1 MWILTNR
8 YGIGLVNGQNARIIA
23 FCFLTLILSAMPI
36 TALTDAFAPI
46 NQQLFPIKD
55 TQKRWLAPVHGAVSS
70 LWLASL
76 VDEPL
81 WKVADRLKVVVTR
94 DQNQLNQ
101 IETELAFCGVDA
113 YVFPDW
119 ETLTYDELSPHQD
132 IVSERINLL
141 TDMPTSGVLL
151 ISVQT
156 LMQRVAPPS
165 WVIGQHFDLSV
176 GDTFDINT
184 QRELLA
190 KAGYRAVE
198 NVFEPGEFAVRGS
211 IIDIFAMGQPFPL
224 RLDLF
229 DDEIETIRFFHPQT
243 QRTLTEDDLKALIA
257 NNDQSMGQESLSLLH
272 KLPDISKPITQFQIL
287 PAKEFPLEE
296 GREIFRTNFAEMFP
310 NASSRKLELH
320 KDVMAGIASS
330 GLEYYQPLFFDLKD
344 WEAESTLFSYLPSD
358 ALFITDELISEK
370 QADYWSQIQ
379 RRYEERRHDLDK
391 PIVAPEWLYLLSNA
405 LNEQLNRYPRV
416 ILSARD
422 ELATMTD
429 VAAIDVAATDSE
441 DMSLE
446 QQSQLQLQTTSN
458 KQQGLVTLSALV
470 PPQLSVNHQK
480 AEPLAELLAFLELQ
494 AQTGT
499 PVLIVAETAGRREI
513 LIELFKGKIDIK
525 AYSSFEDFLATDH
538 AHKAAQHNTL
548 PHVGLT
554 VAPIERGIYV
564 PERLVMISE
573 TQLFGRQVLQ
583 TRRRRQSGVSEE
595 FLVKSVTEMTEGSP
609 IVHIEHGIGRYNGL
623 ITLDVGD
630 GEQEFIH
637 LKYADDASIYVPV
650 ANLQLISRYSGG
662 DPALAPLH
670 KIGSGKWDKAKQKAL
685 EQIHDVAAELLHMQ
699 ARREAKVGIH
709 FKIELSQYELF
720 ASQFAYEETPD
731 QANAIHAV
739 MHDMK
744 QNQPMDRL
752 ICGDVGFGKTEVA
765 MRAAFIAVSAGYQ
778 VAVLVPTTL
787 LAGQHE
793 DNFRDRFA
801 DWPVRIETLSRFGGK
816 KHQQTVLADLA
827 AGKVDIVIGTHKLL
841 QEDVKFANLGLMVV
855 DEEHRFGVRH
865 KERIKAIQ
873 TNVDS
878 LSMTATP
885 IPRTLNMALSGMRDM
900 SIIATPP
907 ARRLAIKTFVMQKTQ
922 ALMKEAILRELLRG
936 GQVYLL
942 HNDVAS
948 IERMA
953 ETIRE
958 LVPEARVGV
967 AHGQMQERQ
976 LEQIMQQFYHKKF
989 NVLVCTTIIETGIDV
1004 PNANTIII
1012 ERADK
1017 FGLAQLHQLRGR
1029 VGRSHHQAYCYLLVP
1044 SIKGLKGDAKRRL
1057 HAIERA
1063 NTLGAGFMLASED
1076 LEIRGAGEILGKQQS
1091 GNMQAIGFSLYMDM
1105 LERATKAIKAGK
1117 EPDLNTPL
1125 SLTSEI
1131 NLHSSALIPEEY
1143 LHDVHQR
1150 LLFYKR
1156 ISNADDKEA
1165 LTDIRTEMI
1174 DRFGTLPDQTKQLF
1188 AIHGLRLQAE
1198 PLKINKID
1206 ANSNSMT
1213 LEFAPDTPVDAL
1225 AIIKLIQSDGQ
1236 RYRMNGASGI
1246 RYSDADKLQ
1255 TAQQR
1260 VTVIQE
1266 LLRYF
1271 NEHMVFEST

>member
-1 MWILTNR
+1 
-8 YGIGLVNGQNARIIA
+8 
-23 FCFLTLILSAMPI
+23 MPI

-55 TQKRWLAPVHGAVSS
+55 TQRRWLAPVHGAVSS

-76 VDEPL
+76 VKAPVWD
-81 WKVADRLKVVVTR
+81 VAERLKVVVTR

-101 IETELAFCGVDA
+101 VETELAFCGIDA

-132 IVSERINLL
+132 IISERINLL
-141 TDMPTSGVLL
+141 TDMPSSGVML
-151 ISVQT
+151 ISIQA
-156 LMQRVAPPS
+156 LMHRVAPPS
-165 WVIGQHFDLSV
+165 WLIGQHFDLSV
-176 GDTFDINT
+176 GDRFDITT

-243 QRTLTEDDLKALIA
+243 QRTLTEDDLKSILSG
-257 NNDQSMGQESLSLLH
+257 NDSSMGQESISLLH
-272 KLPDISKPITQFQIL
+272 KLPDISKPIEQFQIL

-296 GREIFRTNFAEMFP
+296 GRETFRMNFAAMFP
-310 NASSRKLELH
+310 NASSRKFELH

-330 GLEYYQPLFFDLKD
+330 GLEYYQPLFFDLAD
-344 WEAESTLFSYLPSD
+344 WAQQSSLFAYLPSD
-358 ALFITDELISEK
+358 TLFITDELIGER
-370 QADYWSQIQ
+370 QVDYWSQIQ
-379 RRYEERRHDLDK
+379 RRYEERRHDIDK
-391 PIVAPEWLYLLSNA
+391 PIVAPELLYLLSNT
-405 LNEQLNRYPRV
+405 LNEQLNNYPRV
-416 ILSARD
+416 ILSART
-422 ELATMTD
+422 ELATMSD
-429 VAAIDVAATDSE
+429 VAAIDD
-441 DMSLE
+441 DR
-446 QQSQLQLQTTSN
+446 SQLDSN
-458 KQQGLVTLSALV
+458 VHKQKGLVTLSAEE
-470 PPQLSVNHQK
+470 PPQLAVNHQK
-480 AEPLAELLAFLELQ
+480 SEPLAALLDFLSLQ
-494 AQTGT
+494 GQTNT

-513 LIELFKGKIDIK
+513 LIELFKGKIDIT
-525 AYSSFEDFLATDH
+525 AYASFKEFLA
-538 AHKAAQHNTL
+538 APKIAAISNNNGSSAR
-548 PHVGLT
+548 PKVGLT
-554 VAPIERGIYV
+554 VAPIERGVYV

-595 FLVKSVTEMTEGSP
+595 FLVKSVTEMTQGSP

-637 LKYADDASIYVPV
+637 LKYAEEASIYVPV
-650 ANLQLISRYSGG
+650 ANLQMISRYSGG

-670 KIGSGKWDKAKQKAL
+670 KIGSGKWDRAKQKAL
-685 EQIHDVAAELLHMQ
+685 EQIHDVAAELLNMQ

-709 FKIELSQYELF
+709 FKIDSSQYELF
-720 ASQFAYEETPD
+720 SSQFEFEETPD
-731 QANAIHAV
+731 QANAIYAV
-739 MHDMK
+739 MDDMK

-793 DNFRDRFA
+793 DNFRNRFA
-801 DWPVRIETLSRFGGK
+801 DWPIRVETLSRFGGK
-816 KHQQTVLADLA
+816 KHQQTVLTDLA

-841 QEDVKFANLGLMVV
+841 QPDVKFSNLGLMIV

-873 TNVDS
+873 TDVDS
-878 LSMTATP
+878 MSMTATP

-907 ARRLAIKTFVMQKTQ
+907 ARRLSIKTFVMAKSD

-967 AHGQMQERQ
+967 AHGQMPENQ

-989 NVLVCTTIIETGIDV
+989 NVLICSTIIETGIDV

-1105 LERATKAIKAGK
+1105 LERATKAIKAGR

-1156 ISNADDKEA
+1156 ISNADDKDS
-1165 LTDIRTEMI
+1165 LIDIRTEMI

-1188 AIHGLRLQAE
+1188 AVHGLRIQAE
-1198 PLKINKID
+1198 PLLINKID
-1206 ANSNSMT
+1206 ASTNSVT

-1225 AIIKLIQSDGQ
+1225 AIIKLIQSDAK

-1246 RYSDADKLQ
+1246 RYSDADKLA

-1260 VTVIQE
+1260 VTMVQE
-1266 LLRYF
+1266 LLAYF
-1271 NEHMVFEST
+1271 NNHIVVEPA

>member
-1 MWILTNR
+1 
-8 YGIGLVNGQNARIIA
+8 
-23 FCFLTLILSAMPI
+23 MPI
-36 TALTDAFAPI
+36 TALTDAFDPI
-46 NQQLFPIKD
+46 NQQLFPIQN
-55 TQKRWLAPVHGAVSS
+55 TERRWLAPVHGAVSS

-76 VDEPL
+76 VQASIWEI
-81 WKVADRLKVVVTR
+81 ADRLKVVVTR

-151 ISVQT
+151 ISVQA
-156 LMQRVAPPS
+156 LMHRVAPPS
-165 WVIGQHFDLSV
+165 WLIGQHFDLSV
-176 GDTFDINT
+176 GDRFDINT

-229 DDEIETIRFFHPQT
+229 DDEIETIRFFNPQT
-243 QRTLTEDDLKALIA
+243 QRTLTPDDLNAMMTG
-257 NNDQSMGQESLSLLH
+257 NDSSMAKESLSLLH
-272 KLPDISKPITQFQIL
+272 KLPDISKPIKQFQIL
-287 PAKEFPLEE
+287 PAKEFPLDE
-296 GREIFRTNFAEMFP
+296 GRETFRTNFAAMFP
-310 NASSRKLELH
+310 NTSSRKFELH

-330 GLEYYQPLFFDLKD
+330 GLEYYQPLFFDAKD
-344 WEAESTLFSYLPSD
+344 WDAESSLFAYLPSD
-358 ALFITDELISEK
+358 ALFITDELIHEK

-379 RRYEERRHDLDK
+379 RRYEERRHDIDK
-391 PIVAPEWLYLLSNA
+391 PIVAPELLYLLSNA
-405 LNEQLNRYPRV
+405 FNEHLNHYPRV

-422 ELATMTD
+422 GLVTMNEGATNKDKDKENELPESVVST
-429 VAAIDVAATDSE
+429 
-441 DMSLE
+441 
-446 QQSQLQLQTTSN
+446 Q
-458 KQQGLVTLSALV
+458 KQGLVTLSAQE
-470 PPQLSVNHQK
+470 PPQLAVNHQK
-480 AEPLAELLAFLELQ
+480 AEPLTELLDFLSIQ
-494 AQTGT
+494 AQTST
-499 PVLIVAETAGRREI
+499 PVLVVAETAGRREI
-513 LIELFKGKIDIK
+513 LIELFKGKIDVK
-525 AYSSFEDFLATDH
+525 AYDSFEDFLAADKTKRVADSY
-538 AHKAAQHNTL
+538 L
-548 PHVGLT
+548 PQVGLT
-554 VAPIERGIYV
+554 VAPIERGVYV
-564 PERLVMISE
+564 PERLVLISE

-583 TRRRRQSGVSEE
+583 TRRHRQSGVSEE
-595 FLVKSVTEMTEGSP
+595 FLVKSVTEITEGSP
-609 IVHIEHGIGRYNGL
+609 VVHIEHGIGRYNGL

-650 ANLQLISRYSGG
+650 ANLQMINRYSGG

-685 EQIHDVAAELLHMQ
+685 EQIHDVAAELLNMQ

-709 FKIELSQYELF
+709 FKIDSSQYELF
-720 ASQFAYEETPD
+720 ASQFAFEETPD

-739 MHDMK
+739 MEDMR

-816 KHQQTVLADLA
+816 KHQDTVLADLA

-841 QEDVKFANLGLMVV
+841 QPDVKFSNLGLMIV

-873 TNVDS
+873 TDVDS
-878 LSMTATP
+878 MSMTATP

-907 ARRLAIKTFVMQKTQ
+907 ARRLAIKTFVMQKTE
-922 ALMKEAILRELLRG
+922 ALLKEAILRELLRG

-976 LEQIMQQFYHKKF
+976 LEQVMQQFYHKKF
-989 NVLVCTTIIETGIDV
+989 NVLICSTIIETGIDV

-1117 EPDLNTPL
+1117 EPDLSTPL

-1156 ISNADDKEA
+1156 ISNADDKA
-1165 LTDIRTEMI
+1165 SLTDIRTEMI

-1188 AIHGLRLQAE
+1188 AVHGLRLQAE

-1206 ANSNSMT
+1206 ASSSSMT
-1213 LEFAPDTPVDAL
+1213 LEFAPDTPVEAL
-1225 AIIKLIQSDGQ
+1225 AIIKLIQTDGQ

-1246 RYSDADKLQ
+1246 RYQDADKLA
-1255 TAQQR
+1255 TPQQR
-1260 VTVIQE
+1260 VTVTQE

-1271 NEHMVFEST
+1271 SEHMVDESS

>member
-1 MWILTNR
+1 
-8 YGIGLVNGQNARIIA
+8 
-23 FCFLTLILSAMPI
+23 MPI

-46 NQQLFPIKD
+46 NQQLFPID
-55 TQKRWLAPVHGAVSS
+55 NAQRRWLTPVHGAVSS

-76 VDEPL
+76 IQSPFWD
-81 WKVADRLKVVVTR
+81 VAERLKVVVTR

-151 ISVQT
+151 ISIQA
-156 LMQRVAPPS
+156 LMHRVAPPS
-165 WVIGQHFDLSV
+165 WLIGQHFDLSV
-176 GDTFDINT
+176 GDQFDINT

-243 QRTLTEDDLKALIA
+243 QRTLTEDDLKAMLSG
-257 NNDQSMGQESLSLLH
+257 NDSSMGKESISLLH
-272 KLPDISKPITQFQIL
+272 KLPDISKPIQQFQIL

-296 GREIFRTNFAEMFP
+296 GRETFRMNFAAMFP
-310 NASSRKLELH
+310 NTSSRKFELY
-320 KDVMAGIASS
+320 KDVMAGISSS
-330 GLEYYQPLFFDLKD
+330 GVEYYQPLFFDLKD
-344 WEAESTLFSYLPSD
+344 WAQDSSLFAYLPSN
-358 ALFITDELISEK
+358 ALLITDELISEH
-370 QADYWSQIQ
+370 QVEYWSQIQ
-379 RRYEERRHDLDK
+379 RRYEERRHDIDK
-391 PIVAPEWLYLLSNA
+391 PIVAPELLYLLSNT
-405 LNEQLNRYPRV
+405 LNEHLNRYPRV
-416 ILSARD
+416 ILSARN
-422 ELATMTD
+422 ELVQMTD
-429 VAAIDVAATDSE
+429 VASIDNESSVSE
-441 DMSLE
+441 PPSAL
-446 QQSQLQLQTTSN
+446 TVN
-458 KQQGLVTLSALV
+458 KQQGLVTLNV
-470 PPQLSVNHQK
+470 QPPPQLAVNHQK
-480 AEPLAELLAFLELQ
+480 SEPLAELLAFLGLQ
-494 AQTGT
+494 AQAAT

-513 LIELFKGKIDIK
+513 LIELFKGKIDIT
-525 AYSSFEDFLATDH
+525 AYATFKEFLAAEH
-538 AHKAAQHNTL
+538 SIALNTNNQR

-554 VAPIERGIYV
+554 VAPIERGVYV
-564 PERLVMISE
+564 PERLVVISE

-595 FLVKSVTEMTEGSP
+595 FLVKSVTEMTQGSP

-630 GEQEFIH
+630 GDQEFIH
-637 LKYADDASIYVPV
+637 LKYADEASIYVPV
-650 ANLQLISRYSGG
+650 ANLQMISRYSGG

-670 KIGSGKWDKAKQKAL
+670 KIGSGKWDRAKQKAL
-685 EQIHDVAAELLHMQ
+685 EQIHDVAAELLNIQ

-709 FKIELSQYELF
+709 FKIDISQYELF
-720 ASQFAYEETPD
+720 ASQFAFEETPD

-739 MHDMK
+739 MEDMK

-816 KHQQTVLADLA
+816 KHQQTVLTDLA

-841 QEDVKFANLGLMVV
+841 QPDVKFSNLGLMIV

-873 TNVDS
+873 TDVDS
-878 LSMTATP
+878 MSMTATP

-907 ARRLAIKTFVMQKTQ
+907 ARRLAIKTFVMQKTD

-976 LEQIMQQFYHKKF
+976 LEQVMEQFYHKNF
-989 NVLVCTTIIETGIDV
+989 NVLICSTIIETGIDV

-1044 SIKGLKGDAKRRL
+1044 SLKGLKGDAKRRL

-1105 LERATKAIKAGK
+1105 LERATKAIKAGR

-1156 ISNADDKEA
+1156 ISNADDREA
-1165 LTDIRTEMI
+1165 LIDIRTEMI

-1188 AIHGLRLQAE
+1188 AVHGLRIQAE
-1198 PLKINKID
+1198 PLMINKID

-1225 AIIKLIQSDGQ
+1225 AIIKLIQTDGQ

-1246 RYSDADKLQ
+1246 RYSDSAKLA

-1260 VTVIQE
+1260 VTAVQE

-1271 NEHMVFEST
+1271 DNHKVVEPA

>member
-1 MWILTNR
+1 
-8 YGIGLVNGQNARIIA
+8 
-23 FCFLTLILSAMPI
+23 MPI

-46 NQQLFPIKD
+46 NQQLFPI
-55 TQKRWLAPVHGAVSS
+55 QNAQRRWLAPVHGAVSS

-76 VDEPL
+76 VQAPI
-81 WKVADRLKVVVTR
+81 WNVAERLKVVVTR

-113 YVFPDW
+113 HVFPDW

-151 ISVQT
+151 ISVQA
-156 LMQRVAPPS
+156 LMHRVAPPS
-165 WVIGQHFDLSV
+165 WLIGQHFDLSV
-176 GDTFDINT
+176 GDQFDINT
-184 QRELLA
+184 QRSLLA
-190 KAGYRAVE
+190 KAGYRAVD

-229 DDEIETIRFFHPQT
+229 DDEIETIRFFNPQT
-243 QRTLTEDDLKALIA
+243 QRTLTVDDLKVMMSG
-257 NNDQSMGQESLSLLH
+257 NDSSMGKESLSLLH
-272 KLPDISKPITQFQIL
+272 KLPDISKPIKQFQIL
-287 PAKEFPLEE
+287 PAKEFPLDE
-296 GREIFRTNFAEMFP
+296 GRETFRTNFAAMFP
-310 NASSRKLELH
+310 NSNSRKFELH

-344 WEAESTLFSYLPSD
+344 WTVESSLFAYLPSNT
-358 ALFITDELISEK
+358 LFITDELINEK

-379 RRYEERRHDLDK
+379 RRYEERRHDIDK
-391 PIVAPEWLYLLSNA
+391 PIVAPELLYLLSNT
-405 LNEQLNRYPRV
+405 LNEHLNHYPRV
-416 ILSARD
+416 ILSARN
-422 ELATMTD
+422 ELSTMND
-429 VAAIDVAATDSE
+429 ASAIDETV
-441 DMSLE
+441 LE
-446 QQSQLQLQTTSN
+446 SPLQLSEQPQLDFVQN
-458 KQQGLVTLSALV
+458 KQQGLVTLSAQE
-470 PPQLSVNHQK
+470 PPQLAVNHQK
-480 AEPLAELLAFLELQ
+480 AEPLTELLAFLELQ
-494 AQTGT
+494 AQTAT
-499 PVLIVAETAGRREI
+499 PVLIVSETAGRREI
-513 LIELFKGKIDIK
+513 LIELFKGKIEIK
-525 AYSSFEDFLATDH
+525 AYDSFAAFLAADKTTGLN
-538 AHKAAQHNTL
+538 AKKL
-548 PHVGLT
+548 PQVGLT
-554 VAPIERGIYV
+554 VAPIERGVYV
-564 PERLVMISE
+564 PERLVLISE

-595 FLVKSVTEMTEGSP
+595 FLVKSVTEITDGSP
-609 IVHIEHGIGRYNGL
+609 VVHIEHGIGRYNGL

-650 ANLQLISRYSGG
+650 ANLQMINRYSGG

-685 EQIHDVAAELLHMQ
+685 EQIHDVAAELLNIQ

-709 FKIELSQYELF
+709 FKIDISQYELF
-720 ASQFAYEETPD
+720 ASQFAFEETPD
-731 QANAIHAV
+731 QASAIHAV
-739 MHDMK
+739 MEDMK

-793 DNFRDRFA
+793 DNFRNRFA

-816 KHQQTVLADLA
+816 KHQDTVLTDLE

-841 QEDVKFANLGLMVV
+841 QPDVKFSNLGLMIV

-873 TNVDS
+873 TDVDS
-878 LSMTATP
+878 MSMTATP

-907 ARRLAIKTFVMQKTQ
+907 ARRLAIKTFVMQKTD

-976 LEQIMQQFYHKKF
+976 LEQVMQQYYHKKF
-989 NVLVCTTIIETGIDV
+989 NVLICSTIIETGIDV

-1117 EPDLNTPL
+1117 EPDLSTPL

-1156 ISNADDKEA
+1156 IGNADDKEA

-1174 DRFGTLPDQTKQLF
+1174 DRFGVLPEQTKQLF
-1188 AIHGLRLQAE
+1188 AVHGLRIQAE

-1225 AIIKLIQSDGQ
+1225 AIIKLIQANGQ

-1246 RYSDADKLQ
+1246 RYQDADKLA
-1255 TAQQR
+1255 TPQQR

-1266 LLRYF
+1266 LLSYF
-1271 NEHMVFEST
+1271 SKHMVVESV

>member
-1 MWILTNR
+1 
-8 YGIGLVNGQNARIIA
+8 
-23 FCFLTLILSAMPI
+23 MPI
-36 TALTDAFAPI
+36 TALTDAFSPI

-55 TQKRWLAPVHGAVSS
+55 TERRWLAPVHGAVSS

-76 VDEPL
+76 VKASI
-81 WKVADRLKVVVTR
+81 WQVADRLKVVVTR

-141 TDMPTSGVLL
+141 TAMPTTGVLL

-156 LMQRVAPPS
+156 LMHRVAPPS
-165 WVIGQHFDLSV
+165 WLIGQHFDLGV
-176 GDTFDINT
+176 GDRFDINT
-184 QRELLA
+184 QREILT
-190 KAGYRAVE
+190 KAGYRAVD

-243 QRTLTEDDLKALIA
+243 QRTLTDDDLKAMLSG
-257 NNDQSMGQESLSLLH
+257 NDSSMGQESLSLLH
-272 KLPDISKPITQFQIL
+272 KLPDISKPIKKFQIL
-287 PAKEFPLEE
+287 PAKEFPLDE
-296 GREIFRTNFAEMFP
+296 GRETFRTNFAAMFP
-310 NASSRKLELH
+310 NTSSRKSELH

-330 GLEYYQPLFFDLKD
+330 GLEYYQPLFFDLQN
-344 WEAESTLFSYLPSD
+344 WQQESSLFSYFPDD
-358 ALFITDELISEK
+358 ALFITDELISER
-370 QADYWSQIQ
+370 QGDYWSQIQ
-379 RRYEERRHDLDK
+379 RRYEERRHDIDK
-391 PIVAPEWLYLLSNA
+391 PIVAPELLYLLSNT
-405 LNEQLNRYPRV
+405 LNENLNHYPRV
-416 ILSARD
+416 VLSARD
-422 ELATMTD
+422 ELATMTE
-429 VAAIDVAATDSE
+429 VATIETTNKAINQPKGTV
-441 DMSLE
+441 M
-446 QQSQLQLQTTSN
+446 
-458 KQQGLVTLSALV
+458 LSAQA
-470 PPQLSVNHQK
+470 PPQLPINHQK
-480 AEPLAELLAFLELQ
+480 AEPLAELLEFLNNE
-494 AQTGT
+494 AQSNT
-499 PVLIVAETAGRREI
+499 PVLVVAETAGRREI
-513 LIELFKGKIDIK
+513 LIELFKGKIDIQ
-525 AYSSFEDFLATDH
+525 AYDSFKDFLATNKKS
-538 AHKAAQHNTL
+538 ANSAATNDLNKRPQ
-548 PHVGLT
+548 VGLT
-554 VAPIERGIYV
+554 VAPIERGVYI
-564 PERLVMISE
+564 PKRLVIISE

-595 FLVKSVTEMTEGSP
+595 FLVKSITELTEGSP

-623 ITLDVGD
+623 ITLDVGE

-650 ANLQLISRYSGG
+650 ANLQMISRYSGG

-670 KIGSGKWDKAKQKAL
+670 KIGSGKWDRAKQKAL
-685 EQIHDVAAELLHMQ
+685 EQIHDVAAELLNIQ

-709 FKIELSQYELF
+709 FKIDISQYELF
-720 ASQFAYEETPD
+720 ASQFEFEETPD
-731 QANAIHAV
+731 QANAIQAV
-739 MHDMK
+739 IHDMK

-801 DWPVRIETLSRFGGK
+801 DWPVRIESLSRFGGK
-816 KHQQTVLADLA
+816 KHQQSVLTDLA

-841 QEDVKFANLGLMVV
+841 QPDVKFANLGLMIV

-873 TNVDS
+873 TDVDS
-878 LSMTATP
+878 MSMTATP

-907 ARRLAIKTFVMQKTQ
+907 ARRLSIKTFVMQKTE

-953 ETIRE
+953 ETVRE

-989 NVLVCTTIIETGIDV
+989 NVLICSTIIETGIDV

-1044 SIKGLKGDAKRRL
+1044 SLKGLKGDAKRRL

-1063 NTLGAGFMLASED
+1063 NALGAGFMLASED

-1117 EPDLNTPL
+1117 EPDLSTPL

-1131 NLHSSALIPEEY
+1131 NLHASALIPEEY

-1165 LTDIRTEMI
+1165 LIDIRTEMI

-1188 AIHGLRLQAE
+1188 AVHSLRIQAE
-1198 PLKINKID
+1198 PLNINKID
-1206 ANSNSMT
+1206 ASSTSVT
-1213 LEFAPDTPVDAL
+1213 LDFAPDTPVEAL

-1236 RYRMNGASGI
+1236 HYRMNGASGI
-1246 RYSDADKLQ
+1246 RYSNTTKLA

-1260 VTVIQE
+1260 VDTVQE
-1266 LLRYF
+1266 LLHYF
-1271 NEHMVFEST
+1271 NNHVVAEPA

>member
-1 MWILTNR
+1 
-8 YGIGLVNGQNARIIA
+8 
-23 FCFLTLILSAMPI
+23 MPI
-36 TALTDAFAPI
+36 TALTDAFDPI
-46 NQQLFPIKD
+46 NQQLFPIAHAER
-55 TQKRWLAPVHGAVSS
+55 RWLTPVYGAVSS

-76 VDEPL
+76 MQALVWDVSE
-81 WKVADRLKVVVTR
+81 RLKVVVTR

-141 TDMPTSGVLL
+141 TDMPTKGVLL
-151 ISVQT
+151 ISVQA
-156 LMQRVAPPS
+156 LMHRVAPPS
-165 WVIGQHFDLSV
+165 WLIGQHFDLSV
-176 GDTFDINT
+176 GDRFDINT

-211 IIDIFAMGQPFPL
+211 IVDIFAMGQPFPL

-229 DDEIETIRFFHPQT
+229 DDEIETIRFFNPQT
-243 QRTLTEDDLKALIA
+243 QRTLTVDDLK
-257 NNDQSMGQESLSLLH
+257 NMMSGNDSSIGKESLSLLH
-272 KLPDISKPITQFQIL
+272 KLPDISKPIQQFQIL
-287 PAKEFPLEE
+287 PAKEFPLDE
-296 GREIFRTNFAEMFP
+296 GRETFRTNFAAMFP
-310 NASSRKLELH
+310 NTSSRKSELH

-330 GLEYYQPLFFDLKD
+330 GLEYYQPLFFDLDD
-344 WEAESTLFSYLPSD
+344 WQADSSLFAYLPDD
-358 ALFITDELISEK
+358 ALFIIDERIHET

-379 RRYEERRHDLDK
+379 RRYEERRHDIDK
-391 PIVAPEWLYLLSNA
+391 PIVAPELLYLLSNT
-405 LNEQLNRYPRV
+405 LNEHLNHYPRV
-416 ILSARD
+416 MLSAHETR
-422 ELATMTD
+422 
-429 VAAIDVAATDSE
+429 AAIDNDASSTAQAA
-441 DMSLE
+441 
-446 QQSQLQLQTTSN
+446 SN
-458 KQQGLVTLSALV
+458 RQGLVTLTAQQ
-470 PPQLSVNHQK
+470 PPQLAVNHQK
-480 AEPLAELLAFLELQ
+480 AEPLADLLEFLLQQ
-494 AQTGT
+494 AQTAT

-513 LIELFKGKIDIK
+513 LIELFKGKIDTK
-525 AYSSFEDFLATDH
+525 AYDSFEAFLAADKVT
-538 AHKAAQHNTL
+538 TL
-548 PHVGLT
+548 NDNNLPQVGLT
-554 VAPIERGIYV
+554 VAPIERGVYI
-564 PERLVMISE
+564 PERLVVISE

-595 FLVKSVTEMTEGSP
+595 FLVKSVTEITEGSP
-609 IVHIEHGIGRYNGL
+609 VVHIEHGIGRYNGL

-650 ANLQLISRYSGG
+650 ANLQMISRYSGG

-685 EQIHDVAAELLHMQ
+685 EQIHDVAAELLNMQ

-709 FKIELSQYELF
+709 FKIDPSQYELF
-720 ASQFAYEETPD
+720 ASQFAFEETAD
-731 QANAIHAV
+731 QANAIQAV
-739 MHDMK
+739 MEDMR

-816 KHQQTVLADLA
+816 KHQETVLADLA
-827 AGKVDIVIGTHKLL
+827 AGKVDIIIGTHKLL
-841 QEDVKFANLGLMVV
+841 QPDVKFANLGLMIV

-865 KERIKAIQ
+865 KERIKALQ
-873 TNVDS
+873 TDVDS
-878 LSMTATP
+878 MSMTATP

-907 ARRLAIKTFVMQKTQ
+907 ARRLAIKTFVMQKTD

-976 LEQIMQQFYHKKF
+976 LEQIMEQFYHKKF
-989 NVLVCTTIIETGIDV
+989 NVLVCSTIIETGIDV

-1156 ISNADDKEA
+1156 ISNADDFEA

-1174 DRFGTLPDQTKQLF
+1174 DRFGTLPDQTKHLF
-1188 AIHGLRLQAE
+1188 AIHRLRIQAE

-1206 ANSNSMT
+1206 ANSSSMT

-1225 AIIKLIQSDGQ
+1225 AIIQLIQKDGQ

-1246 RYSDADKLQ
+1246 RYQDANKLA
-1255 TAQQR
+1255 TPQQR
-1260 VTVIQE
+1260 VTVLEE

-1271 NEHMVFEST
+1271 SEHMVAELA

>member
-1 MWILTNR
+1 
-8 YGIGLVNGQNARIIA
+8 
-23 FCFLTLILSAMPI
+23 MPI
-36 TALTDAFAPI
+36 TALTDAFDPI
-46 NQQLFPIKD
+46 NQQLFPIAHAER
-55 TQKRWLAPVHGAVSS
+55 RWLTPVYGAVSS

-76 VDEPL
+76 MQALVWDVSE
-81 WKVADRLKVVVTR
+81 RLKVVVTR

-141 TDMPTSGVLL
+141 TDMPTKGVLL
-151 ISVQT
+151 ISVQA
-156 LMQRVAPPS
+156 LMHRVAPPS
-165 WVIGQHFDLSV
+165 WLIGQHFDLSV
-176 GDTFDINT
+176 GDRFDINT

-211 IIDIFAMGQPFPL
+211 IVDIFAMGQPFPL

-229 DDEIETIRFFHPQT
+229 DDEIETIRFFNPQT
-243 QRTLTEDDLKALIA
+243 QRTLTVDDLK
-257 NNDQSMGQESLSLLH
+257 NMMSGNDSSIGKESLSLLH
-272 KLPDISKPITQFQIL
+272 KLPDISKPIQQFQIL
-287 PAKEFPLEE
+287 PAKEFPLDE
-296 GREIFRTNFAEMFP
+296 GRETFRANFAAMFP
-310 NASSRKLELH
+310 NTSSRKSELH

-330 GLEYYQPLFFDLKD
+330 GLEYYQPLFFDLDD
-344 WEAESTLFSYLPSD
+344 WQADSSLFTYLPDD
-358 ALFITDELISEK
+358 ALFIIDERIHET

-379 RRYEERRHDLDK
+379 RRYEERRHDIDK
-391 PIVAPEWLYLLSNA
+391 PIVAPELLYLLSNT
-405 LNEQLNRYPRV
+405 LNEHLNHYPRV
-416 ILSARD
+416 MLSAHETR
-422 ELATMTD
+422 
-429 VAAIDVAATDSE
+429 AAIDNDASSTAPQAA
-441 DMSLE
+441 
-446 QQSQLQLQTTSN
+446 SN
-458 KQQGLVTLSALV
+458 RQGLVTLTAQQ
-470 PPQLSVNHQK
+470 PPQLAVNHQK
-480 AEPLAELLAFLELQ
+480 AEPLADLLEFLLQQ
-494 AQTGT
+494 AQTAT

-513 LIELFKGKIDIK
+513 LIELFKGKIDTK
-525 AYSSFEDFLATDH
+525 AYDSFEAFLAADKVT
-538 AHKAAQHNTL
+538 TL
-548 PHVGLT
+548 NDNNLPQVGLT
-554 VAPIERGIYV
+554 VAPIERGVYI
-564 PERLVMISE
+564 PERLVVISE

-595 FLVKSVTEMTEGSP
+595 FLVKSVTEITEGSP
-609 IVHIEHGIGRYNGL
+609 VVHIEHGIGRYNGL

-650 ANLQLISRYSGG
+650 ANLQMISRYSGG

-685 EQIHDVAAELLHMQ
+685 EQIHDVAAELLNMQ

-709 FKIELSQYELF
+709 FKIDPSQYELF
-720 ASQFAYEETPD
+720 ASQFAFEETAD

-739 MHDMK
+739 MEDMK

-816 KHQQTVLADLA
+816 KHQDTVLADLA
-827 AGKVDIVIGTHKLL
+827 AGKVDIIIGTHKLL
-841 QEDVKFANLGLMVV
+841 QPDVKFANLGLMIV

-865 KERIKAIQ
+865 KERIKALQ
-873 TNVDS
+873 TDVDS
-878 LSMTATP
+878 MSMTATP

-907 ARRLAIKTFVMQKTQ
+907 ARRLAIKTFVMQKTD

-976 LEQIMQQFYHKKF
+976 LEQIMEQFYHKKF
-989 NVLVCTTIIETGIDV
+989 NVLVCSTIIETGIDV

-1156 ISNADDKEA
+1156 ISNADDFEA

-1174 DRFGTLPDQTKQLF
+1174 DRFGTLPDQTKHLF
-1188 AIHGLRLQAE
+1188 AIHRLRIQAE

-1206 ANSNSMT
+1206 ANSSSMT

-1225 AIIKLIQSDGQ
+1225 AIIQLIQKDGQ

-1246 RYSDADKLQ
+1246 RYQDANKLA
-1255 TAQQR
+1255 TPQQR
-1260 VTVIQE
+1260 VTVLEE

-1271 NEHMVFEST
+1271 SEHMVAELA

>member
-1 MWILTNR
+1 
-8 YGIGLVNGQNARIIA
+8 
-23 FCFLTLILSAMPI
+23 MPI

-46 NQQLFPIKD
+46 NQQLFPI
-55 TQKRWLAPVHGAVSS
+55 QNAQRRWLAPVHGAVSS

-76 VDEPL
+76 VQAPM
-81 WKVADRLKVVVTR
+81 WNVAERLKVVVTR

-113 YVFPDW
+113 HVFPDW

-151 ISVQT
+151 ISVQA
-156 LMQRVAPPS
+156 LMHRVAPPS
-165 WVIGQHFDLSV
+165 WLIGQHFDLSV
-176 GDTFDINT
+176 GDRFDINT
-184 QRELLA
+184 QRSLLA
-190 KAGYRAVE
+190 KAGYRAVD

-229 DDEIETIRFFHPQT
+229 DDEIETIRFFNPQT
-243 QRTLTEDDLKALIA
+243 QRTLTVDDLKSMMSG
-257 NNDQSMGQESLSLLH
+257 NDSSMGKESLSLLH
-272 KLPDISKPITQFQIL
+272 KLPDISKPIKQFQIL
-287 PAKEFPLEE
+287 PAKEFPLDE
-296 GREIFRTNFAEMFP
+296 GRETFRTNFAAMFP
-310 NASSRKLELH
+310 NSNSRKFELH

-344 WEAESTLFSYLPSD
+344 WTVESSLFAYLPSNT
-358 ALFITDELISEK
+358 LFITDELINEK

-379 RRYEERRHDLDK
+379 RRYEERRHDVDK
-391 PIVAPEWLYLLSNA
+391 PIVAPELLYLLSNT
-405 LNEQLNRYPRV
+405 LNEHLNHYPRV
-416 ILSARD
+416 ILSARN
-422 ELATMTD
+422 ELSTMND
-429 VAAIDVAATDSE
+429 ASAIDETV
-441 DMSLE
+441 LE
-446 QQSQLQLQTTSN
+446 SPLQLSEQPQLDSVQN
-458 KQQGLVTLSALV
+458 KQRGLVTLSAQE
-470 PPQLSVNHQK
+470 PPQLAVNHQK
-480 AEPLAELLAFLELQ
+480 AEPLTELLAFLELQ
-494 AQTGT
+494 AQTET
-499 PVLIVAETAGRREI
+499 PVLIVSETAGRREI
-513 LIELFKGKIDIK
+513 LIELFKGKIEIK
-525 AYSSFEDFLATDH
+525 AYDSFEAFLAADKTTGLN
-538 AHKAAQHNTL
+538 AKKL
-548 PHVGLT
+548 PQVGLT
-554 VAPIERGIYV
+554 VAPIERGVYV
-564 PERLVMISE
+564 PERLVLISE

-595 FLVKSVTEMTEGSP
+595 FLVKSVTEITDGSP
-609 IVHIEHGIGRYNGL
+609 VVHIEHGIGRYNGL

-650 ANLQLISRYSGG
+650 ANLQMINRYSGG

-685 EQIHDVAAELLHMQ
+685 DQIHDVAAELLNIQ

-709 FKIELSQYELF
+709 FKIDISQYELF
-720 ASQFAYEETPD
+720 ASQFAFEETPD

-739 MHDMK
+739 MEDMK

-793 DNFRDRFA
+793 DNFRNRFA

-816 KHQQTVLADLA
+816 KHQDTVLTDLA

-841 QEDVKFANLGLMVV
+841 QPDVKFSNLGLMIV

-873 TNVDS
+873 TDVDS
-878 LSMTATP
+878 MSMTATP

-907 ARRLAIKTFVMQKTQ
+907 ARRLAIKTFVMQKTD

-976 LEQIMQQFYHKKF
+976 LEQVMQQYYHKKF
-989 NVLVCTTIIETGIDV
+989 NVLICSTIIETGIDV

-1117 EPDLNTPL
+1117 EPDLSTPL

-1156 ISNADDKEA
+1156 IGNADDKEA

-1174 DRFGTLPDQTKQLF
+1174 DRFGVLPDQTKQLF
-1188 AIHGLRLQAE
+1188 AVHGLRIQAE

-1225 AIIKLIQSDGQ
+1225 AIIKLIQANGQ

-1246 RYSDADKLQ
+1246 RYQDADKLA
-1255 TAQQR
+1255 TLQQR

-1266 LLRYF
+1266 LLSYF
-1271 NEHMVFEST
+1271 SKHMVVEQV

>member
-1 MWILTNR
+1 
-8 YGIGLVNGQNARIIA
+8 
-23 FCFLTLILSAMPI
+23 MPI
-36 TALTDAFAPI
+36 SALTDAFAPI
-46 NQQLFPIKD
+46 NQQLFPIPH
-55 TQKRWLAPVHGAVSS
+55 TQRRWLAPAHGAASS

-76 VDEPL
+76 LQTPL
-81 WKVADRLKVVVTR
+81 WEVSSRLKVVVTR

-151 ISVQT
+151 ISIQA
-156 LMQRVAPPS
+156 LMHRVAPPS
-165 WVIGQHFDLSV
+165 WLIGQHFDLSV
-176 GDTFDINT
+176 GDRFDINT

-190 KAGYRAVE
+190 KAGYRAVD

-243 QRTLTEDDLKALIA
+243 QRTLTEDDLKNLVAG
-257 NNDQSMGQESLSLLH
+257 NDKSMGQESLSLLH
-272 KLPDISKPITQFQIL
+272 KLPDISKSIEQFQIL

-296 GREIFRTNFAEMFP
+296 GKETFRTNFAAMFP
-310 NASSRKLELH
+310 NTSSRKFELY
-320 KDVMAGIASS
+320 KDVMAGIAAS
-330 GLEYYQPLFFDLKD
+330 GLEYYQPLFFDMSD
-344 WEAESTLFSYLPSD
+344 WAQESSLFAYLPSD
-358 ALFITDELISEK
+358 ALFITDESIAER

-379 RRYEERRHDLDK
+379 RRYEERRHDVDK
-391 PIVAPEWLYLLSNA
+391 PIVAPEILYLLSNT
-405 LNEQLNRYPRV
+405 LNEHLNNYPRV
-416 ILSARD
+416 ILSERN
-422 ELATMTD
+422 ELAL
-429 VAAIDVAATDSE
+429 AS
-441 DMSLE
+441 
-446 QQSQLQLQTTSN
+446 SQL
-458 KQQGLVTLSALV
+458 QGLVTLRAQV

-480 AEPLAELLAFLELQ
+480 AEPLAELLDFLHLQ

-513 LIELFKGKIDIK
+513 LIELFKGKIDIT
-525 AYSSFEDFLATDH
+525 AYASFKEFLAADNVTIIN
-538 AHKAAQHNTL
+538 KGR

-554 VAPIERGIYV
+554 VAPIERGVYV
-564 PERLVMISE
+564 PERLVLISE

-609 IVHIEHGIGRYNGL
+609 VVHIEHGIGRYSGL

-650 ANLQLISRYSGG
+650 AHLQVISRYSGG

-685 EQIHDVAAELLHMQ
+685 EQIHDVAAELLNIQ

-709 FKIELSQYELF
+709 FTIDSSQYELF
-720 ASQFAYEETPD
+720 ASQFEFEETPD

-793 DNFRDRFA
+793 DNFLDRFA
-801 DWPVRIETLSRFGGK
+801 DWPVRIESLSRFGGK
-816 KHQQTVLADLA
+816 KHQEMVLADLA

-841 QEDVKFANLGLMVV
+841 QPDVKFANLGLMIV

-878 LSMTATP
+878 MSMTATP

-907 ARRLAIKTFVMQKTQ
+907 ARRLPIKTFVMQKTD

-936 GQVYLL
+936 GQVYVL

-976 LEQIMQQFYHKKF
+976 LEQVMQQYYHKKF
-989 NVLVCTTIIETGIDV
+989 NVLICSTIIETGIDV

-1076 LEIRGAGEILGKQQS
+1076 LEIRGAGELLGKQQS
-1091 GNMQAIGFSLYMDM
+1091 GNMQAIGFSLYMNM

-1131 NLHSSALIPEEY
+1131 NLRASALIPEEY
-1143 LHDVHQR
+1143 VHDVPQR

-1156 ISNADDKEA
+1156 ISNADDKET
-1165 LTDIRTEMI
+1165 LVDIRTEMI
-1174 DRFGTLPDQTKQLF
+1174 DRFGILPDQTKQLF
-1188 AIHGLRLQAE
+1188 AVHGLRLQAE

-1206 ANSNSMT
+1206 ASTSSMT

-1225 AIIKLIQSDGQ
+1225 AIIKLIQSDSQ

-1246 RYSDADKLQ
+1246 RYSNADKLE
-1255 TAQQR
+1255 TAQLR
-1260 VTVIQE
+1260 VTAVQE

-1271 NEHMVFEST
+1271 SEHMVAETS

>member
-1 MWILTNR
+1 
-8 YGIGLVNGQNARIIA
+8 
-23 FCFLTLILSAMPI
+23 MPI
-36 TALTDAFAPI
+36 TALTDAFDPI
-46 NQQLFPIKD
+46 NQQLFPI
-55 TQKRWLAPVHGAVSS
+55 QNAERRWLAPVHGAVSS

-76 VDEPL
+76 VQGSIWD
-81 WKVADRLKVVVTR
+81 VADRLKVVVTR

-113 YVFPDW
+113 HVFPDW

-151 ISVQT
+151 ISVQA
-156 LMQRVAPPS
+156 LMHRVAPPS
-165 WVIGQHFDLSV
+165 WLIGQHFDLSV
-176 GDTFDINT
+176 GDQFDINT
-184 QRELLA
+184 QRGLLA

-229 DDEIETIRFFHPQT
+229 DDEIETIRFFNPQT
-243 QRTLTEDDLKALIA
+243 QRTLTVDDLKSMMSG
-257 NNDQSMGQESLSLLH
+257 NDSSMGKESLSLLH
-272 KLPDISKPITQFQIL
+272 KLPDISKPIQQFQIL
-287 PAKEFPLEE
+287 PAKEFPLDE
-296 GREIFRTNFAEMFP
+296 GRETFRTNFAAIFP
-310 NASSRKLELH
+310 NTSSRKFELH

-344 WEAESTLFSYLPSD
+344 WKAESSLFAYLPSN
-358 ALFITDELISEK
+358 ALFITDELINEK

-379 RRYEERRHDLDK
+379 RRYEERRHDIDK
-391 PIVAPEWLYLLSNA
+391 PIVAPELLYLLSNK
-405 LNEQLNRYPRV
+405 LNEHLNGYPRV

-422 ELATMTD
+422 ELALMTD
-429 VAAIDVAATDSE
+429 VAEVDNE
-441 DMSLE
+441 NSLLE
-446 QQSQLQLQTTSN
+446 PASN
-458 KQQGLVTLSALV
+458 KPQGLVRLSAQA
-470 PPQLSVNHQK
+470 PPQLAVNHQK
-480 AEPLAELLAFLELQ
+480 SEPLAELLAFLEIQ
-494 AQTGT
+494 EKTST

-513 LIELFKGKIDIK
+513 LIELFKGKVDIK
-525 AYSSFEDFLATDH
+525 AYDSFEAFLVADKTSG
-538 AHKAAQHNTL
+538 AGHNKL
-548 PHVGLT
+548 PQVGLT
-554 VAPIERGIYV
+554 VAPIERGVYV
-564 PERLVMISE
+564 PERLVLISE

-595 FLVKSVTEMTEGSP
+595 FLVKSVTEITEGSP
-609 IVHIEHGIGRYNGL
+609 VVHIEHGVGRYNGL

-637 LKYADDASIYVPV
+637 LKYDGDASIYVPV
-650 ANLQLISRYSGG
+650 ANLQMINRYSGG

-685 EQIHDVAAELLHMQ
+685 EQIHDVAAELLNMQ

-709 FKIELSQYELF
+709 FKIDSSQYDLF
-720 ASQFAYEETPD
+720 ASQFAFEETLD

-739 MHDMK
+739 MEDMK

-816 KHQQTVLADLA
+816 KHQDTVLADLA

-841 QEDVKFANLGLMVV
+841 QPDVKFSNLGLMIV

-873 TNVDS
+873 TDVDS
-878 LSMTATP
+878 MSMTATP

-907 ARRLAIKTFVMQKTQ
+907 ARRLAIKTFVMQKTE

-976 LEQIMQQFYHKKF
+976 LEQVMQQYYHKKF
-989 NVLVCTTIIETGIDV
+989 NVLVCSTIIETGIDV

-1091 GNMQAIGFSLYMDM
+1091 GNMQVIGFSLYMDM

-1117 EPDLNTPL
+1117 QPDLSTPL

-1174 DRFGTLPDQTKQLF
+1174 DRFGILPDQTKQLF

-1206 ANSNSMT
+1206 ANGSSMT

-1225 AIIKLIQSDGQ
+1225 AIIKLIQTDGQ

-1246 RYSDADKLQ
+1246 RYQNADKLE
-1255 TAQQR
+1255 TPQQR

-1266 LLRYF
+1266 LLHYF
-1271 NEHMVFEST
+1271 SQHMVSEPA

>member
-1 MWILTNR
+1 
-8 YGIGLVNGQNARIIA
+8 
-23 FCFLTLILSAMPI
+23 MPI
-36 TALTDAFAPI
+36 TALTDAFEPI
-46 NQQLFPIKD
+46 NQQLFPI
-55 TQKRWLAPVHGAVSS
+55 QNAERRWLAPVHGAVSS

-76 VDEPL
+76 VQTPL
-81 WKVADRLKVVVTR
+81 WNVADRLKVVVTR

-141 TDMPTSGVLL
+141 TDMPTTGVLL
-151 ISVQT
+151 ISVQA
-156 LMQRVAPPS
+156 LMHRVAPPS
-165 WVIGQHFDLSV
+165 WLIGQHFDLSV
-176 GDTFDINT
+176 GDRFDINT
-184 QRELLA
+184 QRGLLA

-229 DDEIETIRFFHPQT
+229 DDEIETIRFFNPQT
-243 QRTLTEDDLKALIA
+243 QRTLTVDDLKTMMSG
-257 NNDQSMGQESLSLLH
+257 NDSSMGKESLSLLH
-272 KLPDISKPITQFQIL
+272 KLPDISKPIQQFQIL
-287 PAKEFPLEE
+287 PAKEFPLDE
-296 GREIFRTNFAEMFP
+296 GRETFRTNFATMFP
-310 NASSRKLELH
+310 NASSRKFELH

-330 GLEYYQPLFFDLKD
+330 GLEYYQPLFFDLKA
-344 WEAESTLFSYLPSD
+344 WTAESSLFAYLPSD
-358 ALFITDELISEK
+358 ALFITDELINEK
-370 QADYWSQIQ
+370 QVDYWSQIQ
-379 RRYEERRHDLDK
+379 RRYEERRHDIDK
-391 PIVAPEWLYLLSNA
+391 PIVAPEWLYLLSNT
-405 LNEQLNRYPRV
+405 LNEHLNHYPRV
-416 ILSARD
+416 TLSARN
-422 ELATMTD
+422 ELASMTD
-429 VAAIDVAATDSE
+429 VAAIDSDDSLLA
-441 DMSLE
+441 DSSLLQVE
-446 QQSQLQLQTTSN
+446 HQSDLQPQLSLTEN
-458 KQQGLVTLSALV
+458 KPQGLVTLSAQE
-470 PPQLSVNHQK
+470 PPQLTVNHQK
-480 AEPLAELLAFLELQ
+480 AEPLTALLEFLELQ
-494 AQTGT
+494 AQTAT

-525 AYSSFEDFLATDH
+525 AYDSFEAFLAADKTNNV
-538 AHKAAQHNTL
+538 KGNKL
-548 PHVGLT
+548 PQVGLT
-554 VAPIERGIYV
+554 VAPIERGVYV
-564 PERLVMISE
+564 PERLVLISE

-595 FLVKSVTEMTEGSP
+595 FLVKSVTEITEGSP
-609 IVHIEHGIGRYNGL
+609 VVHIEHGIGRYNGL

-650 ANLQLISRYSGG
+650 ANLQMINRYSGG

-685 EQIHDVAAELLHMQ
+685 EQIHDVAAELLNMQ

-709 FKIELSQYELF
+709 FKIDASQYELF
-720 ASQFAYEETPD
+720 ASQFAFEETPD

-739 MHDMK
+739 MEDMR

-816 KHQQTVLADLA
+816 KHQETVLTDLA

-841 QEDVKFANLGLMVV
+841 QPDVKFSNLGLMIV

-873 TNVDS
+873 TDVDS
-878 LSMTATP
+878 MSMTATP

-907 ARRLAIKTFVMQKTQ
+907 ARRLAIKTFVMQKTD

-976 LEQIMQQFYHKKF
+976 LEQVMQQFYHKKF
-989 NVLVCTTIIETGIDV
+989 NVLICSTIIETGIDV

-1117 EPDLNTPL
+1117 EPDLSTPL

-1165 LTDIRTEMI
+1165 LIDIRTEMI
-1174 DRFGTLPDQTKQLF
+1174 DRFGTLPEQTKQLF
-1188 AIHGLRLQAE
+1188 AIHGLRIQAE

-1225 AIIKLIQSDGQ
+1225 AIIKLIQSNGQ

-1246 RYSDADKLQ
+1246 RYQDADKLA
-1255 TAQQR
+1255 TPQQR
-1260 VTVIQE
+1260 VTAIQE

-1271 NEHMVFEST
+1271 SEHMVAESA

>member
-1 MWILTNR
+1 
-8 YGIGLVNGQNARIIA
+8 
-23 FCFLTLILSAMPI
+23 MPI
-36 TALTDAFAPI
+36 TALTDAFDPI
-46 NQQLFPIKD
+46 NQQLFPIQD
-55 TQKRWLAPVHGAVSS
+55 AQRRWLAPVHGAVSS

-76 VDEPL
+76 MQAPIWNV
-81 WKVADRLKVVVTR
+81 VDRLKVVVTR

-151 ISVQT
+151 ISVQA
-156 LMQRVAPPS
+156 LMHRVAPPS
-165 WVIGQHFDLSV
+165 WLIGQHFDLSV
-176 GDTFDINT
+176 GDQFDINT
-184 QRELLA
+184 QRGLLA

-229 DDEIETIRFFHPQT
+229 DDEIETIRFFNPQT
-243 QRTLTEDDLKALIA
+243 QRTLTVEDLNAMMTG
-257 NNDQSMGQESLSLLH
+257 NDMSMAKESLSLLH
-272 KLPDISKPITQFQIL
+272 KLPDISKPIAQFQIL
-287 PAKEFPLEE
+287 PAKEFPLDE
-296 GREIFRTNFAEMFP
+296 GRETFRTNFAAMFP
-310 NASSRKLELH
+310 NASSRKFELH

-330 GLEYYQPLFFDLKD
+330 GIEYYQPLFFDLKD
-344 WEAESTLFSYLPSD
+344 WEAESSLFAYLPSD
-358 ALFITDELISEK
+358 ALFIADELINEK
-370 QADYWSQIQ
+370 QVDYWSQIQ
-379 RRYEERRHDLDK
+379 RRYEERRHDIDK
-391 PIVAPEWLYLLSNA
+391 PIVAPELLYLLSNT
-405 LNEQLNRYPRV
+405 LNEHLNRYPRV

-422 ELATMTD
+422 ELASMTN
-429 VAAIDVAATDSE
+429 VAAVDSE
-441 DMSLE
+441 NAALE
-446 QQSQLQLQTTSN
+446 RLTANNQP
-458 KQQGLVTLSALV
+458 GLVTLSAQE
-470 PPQLSVNHQK
+470 PPQLAVNHQK
-480 AEPLAELLAFLELQ
+480 AEPLSALLEFLNLQ
-494 AQTGT
+494 AQTVT
-499 PVLIVAETAGRREI
+499 PVLVVAETAGRREI

-525 AYSSFEDFLATDH
+525 AYDSFEDFLAADDISDLNDN
-538 AHKAAQHNTL
+538 QR
-548 PHVGLT
+548 PQVGLT
-554 VAPIERGIYV
+554 VAPIERGVYV
-564 PERLVMISE
+564 PERLVLISE

-595 FLVKSVTEMTEGSP
+595 FLVKSVTEITEGSP
-609 IVHIEHGIGRYNGL
+609 VVHIEHGIGRYHGL

-650 ANLQLISRYSGG
+650 ANLQMINRYSGG

-685 EQIHDVAAELLHMQ
+685 EQIHDVAAELLNMQ

-709 FKIELSQYELF
+709 FKIDSSQYELF
-720 ASQFAYEETPD
+720 ASQFAFEETPD
-731 QANAIHAV
+731 QTHAIHAV
-739 MHDMK
+739 MEDMR

-816 KHQQTVLADLA
+816 KHQDTVLADLA
-827 AGKVDIVIGTHKLL
+827 DGKVDIVIGTHKLL
-841 QEDVKFANLGLMVV
+841 QPDVKFYNLGLMIV

-873 TNVDS
+873 TDVDS
-878 LSMTATP
+878 MSMTATP

-907 ARRLAIKTFVMQKTQ
+907 ARRLAIKTFVMQKTE
-922 ALMKEAILRELLRG
+922 ALLKEAILRELLRG

-976 LEQIMQQFYHKKF
+976 LEQVMQQFYHKKF
-989 NVLVCTTIIETGIDV
+989 NVLICSTIIETGIDV

-1117 EPDLNTPL
+1117 EPDLSTPL

-1188 AIHGLRLQAE
+1188 AVHGLRLQAE

-1206 ANSNSMT
+1206 ANSSSMT

-1225 AIIKLIQSDGQ
+1225 AIIKLIQKDGQ
-1236 RYRMNGASGI
+1236 HYRMNGASGI
-1246 RYSDADKLQ
+1246 RYQDAKKLA
-1255 TAQQR
+1255 TPQQR

-1271 NEHMVFEST
+1271 SEHMVAESA

>member
-1 MWILTNR
+1 
-8 YGIGLVNGQNARIIA
+8 
-23 FCFLTLILSAMPI
+23 MPI
-36 TALTDAFAPI
+36 TALTDAFDPI
-46 NQQLFPIKD
+46 NQQLFPIAHAER
-55 TQKRWLAPVHGAVSS
+55 RWLTPVYGAVSS

-76 VDEPL
+76 MQALVWDVSE
-81 WKVADRLKVVVTR
+81 RLKVVVTR

-141 TDMPTSGVLL
+141 TDMPTKGVLL
-151 ISVQT
+151 ISVQA
-156 LMQRVAPPS
+156 LMHRIAPPS
-165 WVIGQHFDLSV
+165 WLIGQHFDLSV
-176 GDTFDINT
+176 GDRFDINT

-211 IIDIFAMGQPFPL
+211 IVDIFAMGQPFPL

-229 DDEIETIRFFHPQT
+229 DDEIETIRFFNPQT
-243 QRTLTEDDLKALIA
+243 QRTLTVDDLK
-257 NNDQSMGQESLSLLH
+257 NMMSGNDSSIGKESLSLLH
-272 KLPDISKPITQFQIL
+272 KLPDISKPIQQFQIL
-287 PAKEFPLEE
+287 PAKEFPLDE
-296 GREIFRTNFAEMFP
+296 GRETFRTNFAAMFP
-310 NASSRKLELH
+310 NTSSRKSELH

-330 GLEYYQPLFFDLKD
+330 GLEYYQPLFFDLDD
-344 WEAESTLFSYLPSD
+344 WQADSSLFAYLPDD
-358 ALFITDELISEK
+358 ALFIIDERIHET

-379 RRYEERRHDLDK
+379 RRYEERRHDIDK
-391 PIVAPEWLYLLSNA
+391 PIVAPELLYLLSNT
-405 LNEQLNRYPRV
+405 LNEHLNHYPRV
-416 ILSARD
+416 MLSAHETR
-422 ELATMTD
+422 
-429 VAAIDVAATDSE
+429 AAIDNDASSTAQAAF
-441 DMSLE
+441 
-446 QQSQLQLQTTSN
+446 N
-458 KQQGLVTLSALV
+458 RQGLVTLTAQQ
-470 PPQLSVNHQK
+470 PPQLAVNHQK
-480 AEPLAELLAFLELQ
+480 AEPLADLLEFLLQQ
-494 AQTGT
+494 AQTAT

-513 LIELFKGKIDIK
+513 LIELFKGKVDTK
-525 AYSSFEDFLATDH
+525 AYDSFEAFLAADKVT
-538 AHKAAQHNTL
+538 TL
-548 PHVGLT
+548 SDNNLPQVGLT
-554 VAPIERGIYV
+554 VAPIERGVYI
-564 PERLVMISE
+564 PERLVVISE

-595 FLVKSVTEMTEGSP
+595 FLVKSVTEITEGSP
-609 IVHIEHGIGRYNGL
+609 VVHIEHGIGRYNGL

-650 ANLQLISRYSGG
+650 ANLQMISRYSGG

-685 EQIHDVAAELLHMQ
+685 EQIHDVAAELLNMQ

-709 FKIELSQYELF
+709 FKIDPSQYELF
-720 ASQFAYEETPD
+720 ASQFAFEETAD

-739 MHDMK
+739 MEDMR

-816 KHQQTVLADLA
+816 KHQETVLADLA

-841 QEDVKFANLGLMVV
+841 QPDVKFANLGLMIV

-873 TNVDS
+873 TDVDS
-878 LSMTATP
+878 MSMTATP

-907 ARRLAIKTFVMQKTQ
+907 ARRLAIKTFVMQKTD

-976 LEQIMQQFYHKKF
+976 LEQIMEQFYHKKF
-989 NVLVCTTIIETGIDV
+989 NVLVCSTIIETGIDV

-1156 ISNADDKEA
+1156 ISNADDFEA

-1174 DRFGTLPDQTKQLF
+1174 DRFGTLPDQTKHLF
-1188 AIHGLRLQAE
+1188 AIHRLRIQAE

-1206 ANSNSMT
+1206 ANSSSMT

-1225 AIIKLIQSDGQ
+1225 AIIQLIQKDGQ

-1246 RYSDADKLQ
+1246 RYQDADKLA
-1255 TAQQR
+1255 TPQQR
-1260 VTVIQE
+1260 VTVLEE

-1271 NEHMVFEST
+1271 SEHMVAEPA

>member
-1 MWILTNR
+1 
-8 YGIGLVNGQNARIIA
+8 
-23 FCFLTLILSAMPI
+23 MPI
-36 TALTDAFAPI
+36 TALTDAFDPI
-46 NQQLFPIKD
+46 NQQLFPIAHAER
-55 TQKRWLAPVHGAVSS
+55 RWLTPVYGAVSS

-76 VDEPL
+76 MQALVWDVSE
-81 WKVADRLKVVVTR
+81 RLKVVVTR

-141 TDMPTSGVLL
+141 TDMPTKGVLL
-151 ISVQT
+151 ISVQA
-156 LMQRVAPPS
+156 LMHRVAPPS
-165 WVIGQHFDLSV
+165 WLIGQHFDLSV
-176 GDTFDINT
+176 GDRFDINT

-211 IIDIFAMGQPFPL
+211 IVDIFAMGQPFPL

-229 DDEIETIRFFHPQT
+229 DDEIETIRFFNPQT
-243 QRTLTEDDLKALIA
+243 QRTLTVDDLK
-257 NNDQSMGQESLSLLH
+257 NMMSGNDSSIGKESLSLLH
-272 KLPDISKPITQFQIL
+272 KLPDISKPIQQFQIL
-287 PAKEFPLEE
+287 PAKEFPLDE
-296 GREIFRTNFAEMFP
+296 GRETFRTNFAAMFP
-310 NASSRKLELH
+310 NTSSRKSELH

-330 GLEYYQPLFFDLKD
+330 GLEYYQPLFFDLDD
-344 WEAESTLFSYLPSD
+344 WQADSSLFAYLPDD
-358 ALFITDELISEK
+358 ALFIIDERIHET

-379 RRYEERRHDLDK
+379 RRYEERRHDIDK
-391 PIVAPEWLYLLSNA
+391 PIVAPELLYLLSNT
-405 LNEQLNRYPRV
+405 LNEHLNHYPRV
-416 ILSARD
+416 MLSAHETR
-422 ELATMTD
+422 
-429 VAAIDVAATDSE
+429 AAIDNDASSTAQAA
-441 DMSLE
+441 
-446 QQSQLQLQTTSN
+446 SN
-458 KQQGLVTLSALV
+458 RQGLVTLTAQQ
-470 PPQLSVNHQK
+470 PPQLAVNHQK
-480 AEPLAELLAFLELQ
+480 AEPLADLLEFLLQQ
-494 AQTGT
+494 AQTAT

-513 LIELFKGKIDIK
+513 LIELFKGKIDTK
-525 AYSSFEDFLATDH
+525 AYDSFEAFLAADKVT
-538 AHKAAQHNTL
+538 TL
-548 PHVGLT
+548 NDNNLPQVGLT
-554 VAPIERGIYV
+554 VAPIERGVYI
-564 PERLVMISE
+564 PERLVVISE

-595 FLVKSVTEMTEGSP
+595 FLVKSVTEITEGSP
-609 IVHIEHGIGRYNGL
+609 VVHIEHGIGRYNGL

-650 ANLQLISRYSGG
+650 ANLQMISRYSGG

-685 EQIHDVAAELLHMQ
+685 EQIHDVAAELLNMQ

-709 FKIELSQYELF
+709 FKIDPSQYELF
-720 ASQFAYEETPD
+720 ASQFAFEETAD
-731 QANAIHAV
+731 QANAIQAV
-739 MHDMK
+739 MEDMR

-816 KHQQTVLADLA
+816 KHQDTVLADLA
-827 AGKVDIVIGTHKLL
+827 AGKVDIIIGTHKLL
-841 QEDVKFANLGLMVV
+841 QPDVKFANLGLMIV

-865 KERIKAIQ
+865 KERIKALQ
-873 TNVDS
+873 TDVDS
-878 LSMTATP
+878 MSMTATP

-907 ARRLAIKTFVMQKTQ
+907 ARRLAIKTFVMQKTD

-976 LEQIMQQFYHKKF
+976 LEQIMEQFYHKKF
-989 NVLVCTTIIETGIDV
+989 NVLVCSTIIETGIDV

-1156 ISNADDKEA
+1156 ISNADDFEA

-1174 DRFGTLPDQTKQLF
+1174 DRFGTLPDQTKHLF
-1188 AIHGLRLQAE
+1188 AIHRLRIQAE

-1206 ANSNSMT
+1206 ANSSSMT

-1225 AIIKLIQSDGQ
+1225 AIIQLIQKDGQ

-1246 RYSDADKLQ
+1246 RYQDANKLA
-1255 TAQQR
+1255 TPQQR
-1260 VTVIQE
+1260 VTVLEE

-1271 NEHMVFEST
+1271 SEHMVAELA

>member
-1 MWILTNR
+1 
-8 YGIGLVNGQNARIIA
+8 
-23 FCFLTLILSAMPI
+23 MPI
-36 TALTDAFAPI
+36 TALTDAFSPI
-46 NQQLFPIKD
+46 NKQLFPIKD
-55 TQKRWLAPVHGAVSS
+55 TERRWLAPVHGAVSS

-76 VDEPL
+76 VKVSI
-81 WKVADRLKVVVTR
+81 WQVADRLKVVVTR

-141 TDMPTSGVLL
+141 TAMPTTGVLL

-156 LMQRVAPPS
+156 LMHRVAPPS
-165 WVIGQHFDLSV
+165 WLIGQHFDLGV
-176 GDTFDINT
+176 GDRFDINT
-184 QRELLA
+184 QREILT
-190 KAGYRAVE
+190 KAGYRAVD

-243 QRTLTEDDLKALIA
+243 QRTLTDDDLKAMLSG
-257 NNDQSMGQESLSLLH
+257 NDSSMGQESLSLLH
-272 KLPDISKPITQFQIL
+272 KLPDISKPIKKFQIL
-287 PAKEFPLEE
+287 PAKEFPLDE
-296 GREIFRTNFAEMFP
+296 GRETFRTNFAAMFP
-310 NASSRKLELH
+310 NTSSRKSELH

-330 GLEYYQPLFFDLKD
+330 GLEYYQPLFFDLQN
-344 WEAESTLFSYLPSD
+344 WQQESSLFAYFPDD
-358 ALFITDELISEK
+358 ALFITDELISER
-370 QADYWSQIQ
+370 QVDYWSQIQ
-379 RRYEERRHDLDK
+379 RRYEERRHDIDK
-391 PIVAPEWLYLLSNA
+391 PIVAPELLYLLSNT
-405 LNEQLNRYPRV
+405 LNEHLNHYPRV
-416 ILSARD
+416 VLSARD
-422 ELATMTD
+422 ELATMTE
-429 VAAIDVAATDSE
+429 VATIETTNKAINQPKGTV
-441 DMSLE
+441 M
-446 QQSQLQLQTTSN
+446 
-458 KQQGLVTLSALV
+458 LSAQA
-470 PPQLSVNHQK
+470 PPQLPINHQK
-480 AEPLAELLAFLELQ
+480 AEPLAELLEFLNNE
-494 AQTGT
+494 AQSNT
-499 PVLIVAETAGRREI
+499 PVLVVAETAGRREI
-513 LIELFKGKIDIK
+513 LIELFKGKIDIQ
-525 AYSSFEDFLATDH
+525 AYDSFKDFLATNKKS
-538 AHKAAQHNTL
+538 ANSAATNDFNKRPQ
-548 PHVGLT
+548 VGLT
-554 VAPIERGIYV
+554 VAPIERGVYI
-564 PERLVMISE
+564 PKRLVIISE

-595 FLVKSVTEMTEGSP
+595 FLVKSITELTEGSP

-623 ITLDVGD
+623 ITLDVGE

-650 ANLQLISRYSGG
+650 ANLQMISRYSGG

-670 KIGSGKWDKAKQKAL
+670 KIGSGKWDRAKQKAL
-685 EQIHDVAAELLHMQ
+685 EQIHDVAAELLNMQ

-709 FKIELSQYELF
+709 FKIDISQYELF
-720 ASQFAYEETPD
+720 ASQFEFEETPD
-731 QANAIHAV
+731 QANAIQAV
-739 MHDMK
+739 IHDMK

-801 DWPVRIETLSRFGGK
+801 DWPVRIESLSRFGGK
-816 KHQQTVLADLA
+816 KHQQSVLTDLA

-841 QEDVKFANLGLMVV
+841 QPDVKFANLGLMIV

-873 TNVDS
+873 TDVDS
-878 LSMTATP
+878 MSMTATP

-907 ARRLAIKTFVMQKTQ
+907 ARRLSIKTFVMQKTE

-953 ETIRE
+953 ETVRE

-989 NVLVCTTIIETGIDV
+989 NVLICSTIIETGIDV

-1044 SIKGLKGDAKRRL
+1044 SLKGLKGDAKRRL

-1063 NTLGAGFMLASED
+1063 NALGAGFMLASED

-1117 EPDLNTPL
+1117 EPDLSTPL

-1131 NLHSSALIPEEY
+1131 NLHASALIPEEY

-1165 LTDIRTEMI
+1165 LIDIRTEMI

-1188 AIHGLRLQAE
+1188 AVHSLRIQAE
-1198 PLKINKID
+1198 PLNINKID
-1206 ANSNSMT
+1206 ASSTSVT
-1213 LEFAPDTPVDAL
+1213 LDFAPDTPVEAL

-1236 RYRMNGASGI
+1236 HYRMNGASGI
-1246 RYSDADKLQ
+1246 RYSNTTKLA

-1260 VTVIQE
+1260 VDTVQE
-1266 LLRYF
+1266 LLHYF
-1271 NEHMVFEST
+1271 NNHVVAEPA

>member
-1 MWILTNR
+1 
-8 YGIGLVNGQNARIIA
+8 
-23 FCFLTLILSAMPI
+23 MPI
-36 TALTDAFAPI
+36 TALTDAFDPI
-46 NQQLFPIKD
+46 NQQLFPI
-55 TQKRWLAPVHGAVSS
+55 QNAERRWLAPVHGAVSS

-76 VDEPL
+76 VQTPM
-81 WKVADRLKVVVTR
+81 WNVAKRLKVVVAR

-141 TDMPTSGVLL
+141 TDMPRSGVLL
-151 ISVQT
+151 ISIQT

-165 WVIGQHFDLSV
+165 WLIGQHFDLSV
-176 GDTFDINT
+176 GDRFDINT
-184 QRELLA
+184 QRGLLA
-190 KAGYRAVE
+190 KAGYRAVD

-243 QRTLTEDDLKALIA
+243 QRTLTADDLKAMLTG
-257 NNDQSMGQESLSLLH
+257 NDTSMGKESLSLLH
-272 KLPDISKPITQFQIL
+272 KLPDISKPIEQFQIL
-287 PAKEFPLEE
+287 PAKEFPLDE
-296 GREIFRTNFAEMFP
+296 GRETFRTNFAAMFP
-310 NASSRKLELH
+310 NASSRKSELH

-344 WEAESTLFSYLPSD
+344 WQEESTLFSYLPSD
-358 ALFITDELISEK
+358 ALFITDELINEK

-379 RRYEERRHDLDK
+379 RRYEERRHDIDK
-391 PIVAPEWLYLLSNA
+391 PIVDPTLLYLLSNA
-405 LNEQLNRYPRV
+405 LNEQLNQYPRV

-422 ELATMTD
+422 ELATTND
-429 VAAIDVAATDSE
+429 VAAPEGNDP
-441 DMSLE
+441 
-446 QQSQLQLQTTSN
+446 SQPQLPLTPT
-458 KQQGLVTLSALV
+458 KQQGLVTLSAEE
-470 PPQLSVNHQK
+470 PPQLAVNHQK
-480 AEPLAELLAFLELQ
+480 SEPLTELLDFLNVQ
-494 AQTGT
+494 QQTAT

-525 AYSSFEDFLATDH
+525 AYDSFEAFLAADKTS
-538 AHKAAQHNTL
+538 AMNNARL

-554 VAPIERGIYV
+554 VAPIERGVYV
-564 PERLVMISE
+564 PERLVLISE

-595 FLVKSVTEMTEGSP
+595 FLVKSVTEITDGSP
-609 IVHIEHGIGRYNGL
+609 VVHIEHGIGRYNGL

-637 LKYADDASIYVPV
+637 LKYDDDASIYVPV
-650 ANLQLISRYSGG
+650 ANLQMISRYSGG

-670 KIGSGKWDKAKQKAL
+670 KIGSGKWDRAKQKAL
-685 EQIHDVAAELLHMQ
+685 EQIHDVAAELLNMQ

-709 FKIELSQYELF
+709 FKIDPSQYELF
-720 ASQFAYEETPD
+720 ASQFAFEETAD

-739 MHDMK
+739 MEDMR

-801 DWPVRIETLSRFGGK
+801 DWPVRIESLSRFGGK
-816 KHQQTVLADLA
+816 KHQDMVLTDLAD
-827 AGKVDIVIGTHKLL
+827 GKVDIVIGTHKLL
-841 QEDVKFANLGLMVV
+841 QPDVKFANLGLMIV

-873 TNVDS
+873 TDVDS
-878 LSMTATP
+878 MSMTATP

-907 ARRLAIKTFVMQKTQ
+907 ARRLAIKTFVMQKTD

-953 ETIRE
+953 ETIRD

-989 NVLVCTTIIETGIDV
+989 NVLVCSTIIETGIDV

-1044 SIKGLKGDAKRRL
+1044 SLKGLKGDAKRRL

-1131 NLHSSALIPEEY
+1131 NLHSSALIPEDY

-1156 ISNADDKEA
+1156 ISNTDDKEA

-1174 DRFGTLPDQTKQLF
+1174 DRFGALPDQTKQLF

-1206 ANSNSMT
+1206 ANSSSMT

-1236 RYRMNGASGI
+1236 HYRMNGASGI
-1246 RYSDADKLQ
+1246 RYQHSEKLA
-1255 TAQQR
+1255 TPQQR
-1260 VTVIQE
+1260 VSVIQD

-1271 NEHMVFEST
+1271 SEHMVTEAA

>member
-1 MWILTNR
+1 
-8 YGIGLVNGQNARIIA
+8 
-23 FCFLTLILSAMPI
+23 MPI
-36 TALTDAFAPI
+36 SALTDAFAPI
-46 NQQLFPIKD
+46 NNQLFPIQD
-55 TQKRWLAPVHGAVSS
+55 TQRRWLAPVHGAVSS

-76 VDEPL
+76 VSAPIWD
-81 WKVADRLKVVVTR
+81 VAERLKVVVAR

-151 ISVQT
+151 ISVQA
-156 LMQRVAPPS
+156 LMHRVATPS
-165 WVIGQHFDLSV
+165 WLIGQHFDLSV
-176 GDTFDINT
+176 GDRFDINT
-184 QRELLA
+184 QRELLV
-190 KAGYRAVE
+190 KAGYRAVD

-243 QRTLTEDDLKALIA
+243 QRTLTTDDLKAMASGSDTSI
-257 NNDQSMGQESLSLLH
+257 GQEPLSLLH
-272 KLPDISKPITQFQIL
+272 KLPDISKPIQQFQIL
-287 PAKEFPLEE
+287 PAKEFPLDE
-296 GREIFRTNFAEMFP
+296 GKETFRMNFAAMFP
-310 NASSRKLELH
+310 NASSRKFELH

-344 WEAESTLFSYLPSD
+344 WQQASTLFAYFPRD
-358 ALFITDELISEK
+358 ALFITDELISER

-379 RRYEERRHDLDK
+379 RRYEERRHDIDK
-391 PIVAPEWLYLLSNA
+391 PIVAPELLYLLSNT
-405 LNEQLNRYPRV
+405 LNEYLNHYPRV

-429 VAAIDVAATDSE
+429 VAAIDDDA
-441 DMSLE
+441 L
-446 QQSQLQLQTTSN
+446 TSN
-458 KQQGLVTLSALV
+458 SISKPTKQQGLVTLSAQA

-480 AEPLAELLAFLELQ
+480 AEPLAELLDFLHLQ
-494 AQTGT
+494 AQTLT

-513 LIELFKGKIDIK
+513 LIELFKGKIELQ
-525 AYSSFEDFLATDH
+525 AYGSFKEFLAADH
-538 AHKAAQHNTL
+538 TGAVNKKNDR
-548 PHVGLT
+548 PSVSLT
-554 VAPIERGIYV
+554 VAPIERGVYV
-564 PERLVMISE
+564 PERLVIISE

-595 FLVKSVTEMTEGSP
+595 FLVKSVTEMTQGSP
-609 IVHIEHGIGRYNGL
+609 IVHIEHGIGRYSGL

-637 LKYADDASIYVPV
+637 LKYADEASIYVPV
-650 ANLQLISRYSGG
+650 ANLQMISRYSGG

-685 EQIHDVAAELLHMQ
+685 EQIHDVAAELLNMQ

-709 FKIELSQYELF
+709 FKIDHSQYELF
-720 ASQFAYEETPD
+720 ASQFEFEETPD

-739 MHDMK
+739 MDDMK

-778 VAVLVPTTL
+778 VAILVPTTL

-793 DNFRDRFA
+793 DNFLDRFA

-816 KHQQTVLADLA
+816 KHQETVLTDLA

-841 QEDVKFANLGLMVV
+841 QKDVKFANLGLMIV

-873 TNVDS
+873 TDVDS
-878 LSMTATP
+878 MSMTATP

-907 ARRLAIKTFVMQKTQ
+907 ARRLAIKTFVMQKTE

-976 LEQIMQQFYHKKF
+976 LEQIMQQYYHKKF
-989 NVLVCTTIIETGIDV
+989 NVLICSTIIETGIDV

-1044 SIKGLKGDAKRRL
+1044 SLKGLKGDAKRRL

-1105 LERATKAIKAGK
+1105 LERSTKAIKAGK
-1117 EPDLNTPL
+1117 ELDLNTPL

-1143 LHDVHQR
+1143 VHDVHQR

-1156 ISNADDKEA
+1156 IGKADDKEM
-1165 LTDIRTEMI
+1165 LIDIRTEMI

-1188 AIHGLRLQAE
+1188 AVHRLRIQAE
-1198 PLKINKID
+1198 PLKINKLD
-1206 ANSNSMT
+1206 ANSKSVT

-1225 AIIKLIQSDGQ
+1225 AIIKLIQSNGQ
-1236 RYRMNGASGI
+1236 NYRMNGASGI
-1246 RYSDADKLQ
+1246 RYSNPDKLE
-1255 TAQQR
+1255 TAPQR
-1260 VTVIQE
+1260 VEMVQE

-1271 NEHMVFEST
+1271 SEHMVVEVTSAVETA

>member
-1 MWILTNR
+1 
-8 YGIGLVNGQNARIIA
+8 
-23 FCFLTLILSAMPI
+23 MPI
-36 TALTDAFAPI
+36 TALTDAFDPI
-46 NQQLFPIKD
+46 NQQLFPI
-55 TQKRWLAPVHGAVSS
+55 QHAQRRWLAPVHGAVGS

-76 VDEPL
+76 LQAPI
-81 WKVADRLKVVVTR
+81 WKVANRLKVVVTR

-151 ISVQT
+151 ISVQA
-156 LMQRVAPPS
+156 LMHRVAPPS
-165 WVIGQHFDLSV
+165 WLIGQHFDLSV
-176 GDTFDINT
+176 GDRFDINT

-229 DDEIETIRFFHPQT
+229 DDEIDSIRFFNPET
-243 QRTLTEDDLKALIA
+243 QRTLTLDDLNAMMTG
-257 NNDQSMGQESLSLLH
+257 NDSRMAKESLSLLH
-272 KLPDISKPITQFQIL
+272 KLPDISKPIEQFQIL
-287 PAKEFPLEE
+287 PAKEFPFDE
-296 GREIFRTNFAEMFP
+296 GRETFRTNFAAMFP
-310 NASSRKLELH
+310 NSSSRKFELH

-330 GLEYYQPLFFDLKD
+330 GLEYYQPLFFDTEE
-344 WEAESTLFSYLPSD
+344 WQAESSLFAYLPSD
-358 ALFITDELISEK
+358 ALFITDELIHEK

-379 RRYEERRHDLDK
+379 RRYEERRHDIEK
-391 PIVAPEWLYLLSNA
+391 PIVAPELLYLLSNT
-405 LNEQLNRYPRV
+405 LNESLNHYPRV

-422 ELATMTD
+422 ELAAMTD
-429 VAAIDVAATDSE
+429 VAAIDREESAAADLTPSI
-441 DMSLE
+441 
-446 QQSQLQLQTTSN
+446 
-458 KQQGLVTLSALV
+458 KQGLVTLSAQK
-470 PPQLSVNHQK
+470 PPQLPVNHQK
-480 AEPLAELLAFLELQ
+480 AEPLTELLAFLNQQ
-494 AQTGT
+494 AQTAT
-499 PVLIVAETAGRREI
+499 PVLVVAETAGRREI

-525 AYSSFEDFLATDH
+525 AYDSFEAFLAADKTTRLSDN
-538 AHKAAQHNTL
+538 KRPQ
-548 PHVGLT
+548 VGLT
-554 VAPIERGIYV
+554 VAPIERGVYV
-564 PERLVMISE
+564 PERLVLISE

-595 FLVKSVTEMTEGSP
+595 FLVKSVTEITAGSP
-609 IVHIEHGIGRYNGL
+609 VVHIEHGIGRYNGL

-650 ANLQLISRYSGG
+650 ANLQMINRYSGG

-685 EQIHDVAAELLHMQ
+685 EQIHDVAAELLNIQ
-699 ARREAKVGIH
+699 ARRSAKVGIH
-709 FKIELSQYELF
+709 FKIDSSQYELF
-720 ASQFAYEETPD
+720 ASQFAFEETPD

-739 MHDMK
+739 MEDMR

-816 KHQQTVLADLA
+816 KHQETVLADLA

-841 QEDVKFANLGLMVV
+841 QPDVKFSNLGLMIV

-878 LSMTATP
+878 MSMTATP

-907 ARRLAIKTFVMQKTQ
+907 ARRLAIKTFVMQKTE
-922 ALMKEAILRELLRG
+922 ALLKEAVLRELLRG

-976 LEQIMQQFYHKKF
+976 LEQVMQQFYHKKF
-989 NVLVCTTIIETGIDV
+989 NVLVCSTIIETGIDV

-1117 EPDLNTPL
+1117 EPDLSTPL

-1174 DRFGTLPDQTKQLF
+1174 DRFGILPDQTKQLF
-1188 AIHGLRLQAE
+1188 AVHGLRLQAE

-1206 ANSNSMT
+1206 ANSRSMT
-1213 LEFAPDTPVDAL
+1213 LEFAPNTPIDAL
-1225 AIIKLIQSDGQ
+1225 AIIKLIQTNGQ
-1236 RYRMNGASGI
+1236 HYRMNGASGI
-1246 RYSDADKLQ
+1246 RYQDANKLA
-1255 TAQQR
+1255 TPQQR

-1271 NEHMVFEST
+1271 SEHMVAESA

>member
-1 MWILTNR
+1 
-8 YGIGLVNGQNARIIA
+8 
-23 FCFLTLILSAMPI
+23 MPI

-55 TQKRWLAPVHGAVSS
+55 NQRRWLAPVHGAVSS

-76 VDEPL
+76 VKASTWDIAE
-81 WKVADRLKVVVTR
+81 RLKVVVTR

-141 TDMPTSGVLL
+141 TDMPKSGVML
-151 ISVQT
+151 ISIQA
-156 LMQRVAPPS
+156 LMHRVAPPS
-165 WVIGQHFDLSV
+165 WLIGQHFDLSV
-176 GDTFDINT
+176 GDIFDINA
-184 QRELLA
+184 QRSLLA

-229 DDEIETIRFFHPQT
+229 DDEIETIRFFNPQS
-243 QRTLTEDDLKALIA
+243 QRTLTQDDLKSMLAG
-257 NNDQSMGQESLSLLH
+257 NDSSMGQESISLLH
-272 KLPDISKPITQFQIL
+272 KLPDISKPIQQFQIL
-287 PAKEFPLEE
+287 PAKEFPLDE
-296 GREIFRTNFAEMFP
+296 GRETFRTNFAAMFP
-310 NASSRKLELH
+310 NASSRKSELH

-330 GLEYYQPLFFDLKD
+330 GLEYYQPLFFDVED
-344 WEAESTLFSYLPSD
+344 WAEQSSLFAYLPSN
-358 ALFITDELISEK
+358 ALFITDEHIKER
-370 QADYWSQIQ
+370 QVDYWLQIQ
-379 RRYEERRHDLDK
+379 RRYEERRHDVDK
-391 PIVAPEWLYLLSNA
+391 PIVAPELLYLLSNT
-405 LNEQLNRYPRV
+405 LNEQINHYPRV
-416 ILSARD
+416 ILSART
-422 ELATMTD
+422 ELSTLND
-429 VAAIDVAATDSE
+429 VAAIDDGISYSE
-441 DMSLE
+441 SILE
-446 QQSQLQLQTTSN
+446 TSAH
-458 KQQGLVTLSALV
+458 KQKGLVTLSAQE
-470 PPQLSVNHQK
+470 PPQLAVNHQK
-480 AEPLAELLAFLELQ
+480 AEPLAELLDFLQLQ
-494 AQTGT
+494 AQTNT

-513 LIELFKGKIDIK
+513 LLELFKGKIDIT
-525 AYSSFEDFLATDH
+525 AYASFKDFLAADKT
-538 AHKAAQHNTL
+538 TL
-548 PHVGLT
+548 ISTSTRPQVGLT
-554 VAPIERGIYV
+554 VAPIERGVYV
-564 PERLVMISE
+564 PERLVLISE

-595 FLVKSVTEMTEGSP
+595 FLVKSVTEMTQGSP

-623 ITLDVGD
+623 ITLDVGN

-637 LKYADDASIYVPV
+637 LKYADEASIYVPV
-650 ANLQLISRYSGG
+650 ANLQMISRYSGG

-685 EQIHDVAAELLHMQ
+685 EQIHDVAAELLNMQ

-709 FKIELSQYELF
+709 FKIDLSQYELF
-720 ASQFAYEETPD
+720 ASQFEFEETPD
-731 QANAIHAV
+731 QANAIYAV
-739 MHDMK
+739 MDDMK

-778 VAVLVPTTL
+778 VAILVPTTL

-793 DNFRDRFA
+793 DNFRNRFA
-801 DWPVRIETLSRFGGK
+801 DWPIRIETLSRFGGK
-816 KHQQTVLADLA
+816 KHQQTVLTDLA
-827 AGKVDIVIGTHKLL
+827 NGKVDIVIGTHKLL
-841 QEDVKFANLGLMVV
+841 QPDVKFSNLGLMIV

-873 TNVDS
+873 TDVDS
-878 LSMTATP
+878 MSMTATP

-907 ARRLAIKTFVMQKTQ
+907 ARRLSIKTFVMAKSD

-967 AHGQMQERQ
+967 AHGQMPENQ
-976 LEQIMQQFYHKKF
+976 LEQVMQQFYHKKF
-989 NVLVCTTIIETGIDV
+989 NVLLCSTIIETGIDV

-1044 SIKGLKGDAKRRL
+1044 SLKGLKGDAKRRL

-1105 LERATKAIKAGK
+1105 LERATKAIKAGR

-1156 ISNADDKEA
+1156 ISNADDKDS
-1165 LTDIRTEMI
+1165 LIDIRTEMI

-1188 AIHGLRLQAE
+1188 AVHSLRIQAE
-1198 PLKINKID
+1198 PLLINKID
-1206 ANSNSMT
+1206 ASSNSVT

-1225 AIIKLIQSDGQ
+1225 AIIKLIQSDAK

-1246 RYSDADKLQ
+1246 RFSDADKLA

-1260 VTVIQE
+1260 VTMVQE
-1266 LLRYF
+1266 LLNYF
-1271 NEHMVFEST
+1271 HEHIAVEMA

>member
-1 MWILTNR
+1 MPKLTEH
-8 YGIGLVNGQNARIIA
+8 
-23 FCFLTLILSAMPI
+23 P
-36 TALTDAFAPI
+36 LTDIFTSTNDA
-46 NQQLFPIKD
+46 LFPIENS
-55 TQKRWLAPVHGAVSS
+55 QKRWLYPTHAAAGS

-76 VDEPL
+76 TDCP
-81 WKVADRLKVVVTR
+81 VANVENRLKVVVTK

-141 TDMPTSGVLL
+141 TEMPKSGILL
-151 ISVQT
+151 ISIQT

-165 WVIGQHFDLSV
+165 WLIGQHFDLSV
-176 GDTFDINT
+176 GDIFDIND
-184 QRELLA
+184 QREMLA
-190 KAGYRAVE
+190 AAGYRAVD

-211 IIDIFAMGQPFPL
+211 VIDIFAMGQPFPL

-229 DDEIETIRFFHPQT
+229 DNEIETIKFFNPQT
-243 QRTLTEDDLKALIA
+243 QRTLSTQTLVEIVSSRSDSDSATKHDLTV
-257 NNDQSMGQESLSLLH
+257 ESLSLLH
-272 KLPDISKPITQFQIL
+272 KLPDVSKPITQFQIL

-296 GREIFRTNFAEMFP
+296 GRETFRNNFAAMFP
-310 NASSRKLELH
+310 NVSSRRFELH

-330 GLEYYQPLFFDLKD
+330 GLEYYQPLFFDLED
-344 WEAESTLFSYLPSD
+344 WSANGHLFTYLPQD
-358 ALFITDELISEK
+358 ALFIIDENIAES

-379 RRYEERRHDLDK
+379 RRYEERRHDIDK
-391 PIVAPEWLYLLSNA
+391 PILEPKLLYQPSNE
-405 LNEQLNRYPRV
+405 LNEKLNVYSRV
-416 ILSARD
+416 ILSQNDLAASDNSQAGKVRLPAVMPP
-422 ELATMTD
+422 ELP
-429 VAAIDVAATDSE
+429 VS
-441 DMSLE
+441 
-446 QQSQLQLQTTSN
+446 
-458 KQQGLVTLSALV
+458 
-470 PPQLSVNHQK
+470 HQK
-480 AEPLAELLAFLELQ
+480 AEPLLELLNY
-494 AQTGT
+494 AQGHWGDNEVEQQQLKDK
-499 PVLIVAETAGRREI
+499 PLAVRRPILVVAETAGRREI
-513 LIELFKGKIDIK
+513 LLELFKDKLKVQTFDNLQQ
-525 AYSSFEDFLATDH
+525 FLH
-538 AHKAAQHNTL
+538 SELYQHPVEQQGDRPT
-548 PHVGLT
+548 VGLT
-554 VAPIERGIYV
+554 IAPIERGAVIANQ
-564 PERLVMISE
+564 LSIISE

-583 TRRRRQSGVSEE
+583 TRRRRQSDVSEE
-595 FLVKSVTEMTEGSP
+595 FLIKSVTELTEGSP
-609 IVHIEHGIGRYNGL
+609 VVHINQGIGRYHGL
-623 ITLDVGD
+623 ITLDAGE

-685 EQIHDVAAELLHMQ
+685 EQIHDVAAELLNMQ
-699 ARREAKVGIH
+699 ARRQAKEGIN
-709 FKIELSQYELF
+709 FKVETAQYELF
-720 ASQFAYEETPD
+720 ASQFAFEETPD
-731 QANAIHAV
+731 QANAIDAV
-739 MHDMK
+739 IHDMK
-744 QNQPMDRL
+744 QNKPMDRL

-765 MRAAFIAVSAGYQ
+765 MRAAFIAVNSGYQ

-793 DNFRDRFA
+793 DNFKDRFA
-801 DWPVRIETLSRFGGK
+801 DWPIKIETLSRFGGK
-816 KHQQTVLADLA
+816 KYQDQVLEDLVN
-827 AGKVDIVIGTHKLL
+827 GKVDIVIGTHKIL
-841 QEDVKFANLGLMVV
+841 QKDVKFANLGLMIV

-865 KERIKAIQ
+865 KERIKALQ
-873 TNVDS
+873 SDVDS

-885 IPRTLNMALSGMRDM
+885 IPRTLNMALTGMRDM

-907 ARRLAIKTFVMQKTQ
+907 ARRLAIKTFVMQKTDQ
-922 ALMKEAILRELLRG
+922 LMKEAILRELLRG

-953 ETIRE
+953 ENIRE

-967 AHGQMQERQ
+967 AHGQMNERG
-976 LEQIMQQFYHKKF
+976 LEQVMQQFYHKKF

-1044 SIKGLKGDAKRRL
+1044 SIKGLKGDAKKRL
-1057 HAIERA
+1057 NAVERA

-1131 NLHSSALIPEEY
+1131 NLHCSALIPEDY
-1143 LHDVHQR
+1143 VNDVPQR

-1156 ISNADDKEA
+1156 ISNAEDKDT

-1174 DRFGTLPDQTKQLF
+1174 DRFGSLPDQTKQLF
-1188 AIHGLRLQAE
+1188 AVHHLRVQAE
-1198 PLKINKID
+1198 PLAIQKID
-1206 ANSNSMT
+1206 ATANSVV
-1213 LEFAPDTPVDAL
+1213 LEFAPDTPVEAL
-1225 AIIKLIQSDGQ
+1225 AIIQLIQSDGD

-1246 RYSDADKLQ
+1246 RYTNPDKLQ
-1255 TAQQR
+1255 TPQQR
-1260 VTVIQE
+1260 IEVVRE
-1266 LLRYF
+1266 LLNHF
-1271 NEHMVFEST
+1271 SKHVSQQEDQK

>member
-1 MWILTNR
+1 
-8 YGIGLVNGQNARIIA
+8 
-23 FCFLTLILSAMPI
+23 MPI

-46 NQQLFPIKD
+46 NQQLFPID
-55 TQKRWLAPVHGAVSS
+55 NAQRRWLTPVHGAVSS

-76 VDEPL
+76 IQSPFWD
-81 WKVADRLKVVVTR
+81 VAERLKVVVTR

-151 ISVQT
+151 ISIQA
-156 LMQRVAPPS
+156 LMHRVAPPS
-165 WVIGQHFDLSV
+165 WLIGQHFDLSV
-176 GDTFDINT
+176 GDQFDINT

-243 QRTLTEDDLKALIA
+243 QRTLTEDDLKAMLSG
-257 NNDQSMGQESLSLLH
+257 NDSSMGKESISLLH
-272 KLPDISKPITQFQIL
+272 KLPDISKPIQQFQIL

-296 GREIFRTNFAEMFP
+296 GRETFRMNFAAMFP
-310 NASSRKLELH
+310 NTSSRKFELY
-320 KDVMAGIASS
+320 KDVMAGISSS
-330 GLEYYQPLFFDLKD
+330 GVEYYQPLFFDLKD
-344 WEAESTLFSYLPSD
+344 WAQESSLFAYLPSN
-358 ALFITDELISEK
+358 ALLITDELISEH
-370 QADYWSQIQ
+370 QVEYWSQIQ
-379 RRYEERRHDLDK
+379 RRYEERRHDIDK
-391 PIVAPEWLYLLSNA
+391 PIVAPELLYLLSNT
-405 LNEQLNRYPRV
+405 LNEHLNRYPRV
-416 ILSARD
+416 ILSARN
-422 ELATMTD
+422 ELVQMTD
-429 VAAIDVAATDSE
+429 VASIDNESSE
-441 DMSLE
+441 SEPPSAL
-446 QQSQLQLQTTSN
+446 TVN
-458 KQQGLVTLSALV
+458 KQQGLVTLNV
-470 PPQLSVNHQK
+470 QPPPQLAVNHQK
-480 AEPLAELLAFLELQ
+480 SEPLAELLAFLGLQ
-494 AQTGT
+494 AQAAT

-513 LIELFKGKIDIK
+513 LIELFKGKIDIT
-525 AYSSFEDFLATDH
+525 AYATFKEFLAAEH
-538 AHKAAQHNTL
+538 SSALNTNNQR

-554 VAPIERGIYV
+554 VAPIERGVYV
-564 PERLVMISE
+564 PERLVVISE

-595 FLVKSVTEMTEGSP
+595 FLVKSVTEMTQGSP

-630 GEQEFIH
+630 GDQEFIH
-637 LKYADDASIYVPV
+637 LKYADEASIYVPV
-650 ANLQLISRYSGG
+650 ANLQMISRYSGG

-670 KIGSGKWDKAKQKAL
+670 KIGSGKWDRAKQKAL
-685 EQIHDVAAELLHMQ
+685 EQIHDVAAELLNIQ

-709 FKIELSQYELF
+709 FKIDISQYELF
-720 ASQFAYEETPD
+720 ASQFAFEETPD

-739 MHDMK
+739 MEDMK

-816 KHQQTVLADLA
+816 KHQQTVLTDLA

-841 QEDVKFANLGLMVV
+841 QPDVKFSNLGLMIV

-873 TNVDS
+873 TDVDS
-878 LSMTATP
+878 MSMTATP

-907 ARRLAIKTFVMQKTQ
+907 ARRLAIKTFVMQKTD

-976 LEQIMQQFYHKKF
+976 LEQVMEQFYHKNF
-989 NVLVCTTIIETGIDV
+989 NVLICSTIIETGIDV

-1044 SIKGLKGDAKRRL
+1044 SLKGLKGDAKRRL

-1105 LERATKAIKAGK
+1105 LERATKAIKAGR

-1156 ISNADDKEA
+1156 ISNADDREA
-1165 LTDIRTEMI
+1165 LIDIRTEMI

-1188 AIHGLRLQAE
+1188 AVHGLRIQAE
-1198 PLKINKID
+1198 PLMINKID

-1225 AIIKLIQSDGQ
+1225 AIIKLIQTDGQ

-1246 RYSDADKLQ
+1246 RYSDSAKLA

-1260 VTVIQE
+1260 VTAVQE

-1271 NEHMVFEST
+1271 DNHKVVEPA

>member
-1 MWILTNR
+1 
-8 YGIGLVNGQNARIIA
+8 
-23 FCFLTLILSAMPI
+23 MPI
-36 TALTDAFAPI
+36 TALTDAFDSI
-46 NQQLFPIKD
+46 NQQLFPIENAER
-55 TQKRWLAPVHGAVSS
+55 RWLAPVHGAVSS

-76 VDEPL
+76 VQAPI
-81 WKVADRLKVVVTR
+81 WNVADRLKVVVTR

-113 YVFPDW
+113 HVFPDW

-151 ISVQT
+151 ISVQA
-156 LMQRVAPPS
+156 LMHRVAPPS
-165 WVIGQHFDLSV
+165 WLIGQHFDLSV
-176 GDTFDINT
+176 GDQFDINI
-184 QRELLA
+184 QRSLLA
-190 KAGYRAVE
+190 KAGYRAVD

-229 DDEIETIRFFHPQT
+229 DDEIETIRFFNPQT
-243 QRTLTEDDLKALIA
+243 QRTLTVDDLKTIMSG
-257 NNDQSMGQESLSLLH
+257 NDSSMGKESLSLLH
-272 KLPDISKPITQFQIL
+272 KLPDISKPIQKFQIL
-287 PAKEFPLEE
+287 PAKEFPLDE
-296 GREIFRTNFAEMFP
+296 GRETFRTNFAAMFP
-310 NASSRKLELH
+310 NSSSRKFELH

-344 WEAESTLFSYLPSD
+344 WEDESSLFTYLPSD
-358 ALFITDELISEK
+358 ALFITDELINEK

-379 RRYEERRHDLDK
+379 RRYEERRHDIDK
-391 PIVAPEWLYLLSNA
+391 PIVAPELLYLRSNI
-405 LNEQLNRYPRV
+405 LNEHLNHYPRV

-422 ELATMTD
+422 ELLEMND
-429 VAAIDVAATDSE
+429 GNAIDDSVLESQVLAAQP
-441 DMSLE
+441 SLDFT
-446 QQSQLQLQTTSN
+446 QH
-458 KQQGLVTLSALV
+458 KQQGLVTLSAQK

-480 AEPLAELLAFLELQ
+480 AEPLTELLAFLEIQ
-494 AQTGT
+494 AQTAT
-499 PVLIVAETAGRREI
+499 PVLVVAETAGRREI

-525 AYSSFEDFLATDH
+525 AYDSFEAFLAADKTSAFKDN
-538 AHKAAQHNTL
+538 KL
-548 PHVGLT
+548 PQVGLT
-554 VAPIERGIYV
+554 IAPIERGVYV
-564 PERLVMISE
+564 PERLVLISE

-595 FLVKSVTEMTEGSP
+595 FLVKSVTEITEGSP
-609 IVHIEHGIGRYNGL
+609 VVHIEHGIGRYNGL

-650 ANLQLISRYSGG
+650 ANLQMINRYSGG

-685 EQIHDVAAELLHMQ
+685 EQIHDVAAELLNIQ

-709 FKIELSQYELF
+709 FKIDASQYELF
-720 ASQFAYEETPD
+720 ASQFAFEETPD

-739 MHDMK
+739 MEDMR

-816 KHQQTVLADLA
+816 KHQDTVLTDLV

-841 QEDVKFANLGLMVV
+841 QPDVKFSNLGLMIV

-873 TNVDS
+873 TDVDS
-878 LSMTATP
+878 MSMTATP

-907 ARRLAIKTFVMQKTQ
+907 ARRLAIKTFVMQKTE

-976 LEQIMQQFYHKKF
+976 LEQVMQQFYHKKF
-989 NVLVCTTIIETGIDV
+989 NVLICSTIIETGIDV

-1117 EPDLNTPL
+1117 EPDLSTPL

-1156 ISNADDKEA
+1156 IGNADDKEA

-1174 DRFGTLPDQTKQLF
+1174 DRFGVLPDQTKQLF
-1188 AIHGLRLQAE
+1188 AVHSLRIQAE

-1225 AIIKLIQSDGQ
+1225 AIIKLIQANGQ

-1246 RYSDADKLQ
+1246 RYQDADKLA
-1255 TAQQR
+1255 TPQQR
-1260 VTVIQE
+1260 ITVIQE
-1266 LLRYF
+1266 LLSYF
-1271 NEHMVFEST
+1271 SEHTVVESA

>member
-1 MWILTNR
+1 
-8 YGIGLVNGQNARIIA
+8 
-23 FCFLTLILSAMPI
+23 MPI
-36 TALTDAFAPI
+36 TALTDAFDPI
-46 NQQLFPIKD
+46 NQQLFPI
-55 TQKRWLAPVHGAVSS
+55 QNAQRRWLAPVHGAVGS

-76 VDEPL
+76 MQAPIWE
-81 WKVADRLKVVVTR
+81 VADRLKVVVTR

-151 ISVQT
+151 ISVQA
-156 LMQRVAPPS
+156 LMHRVAPPS
-165 WVIGQHFDLSV
+165 WLIGQHFDLSV
-176 GDTFDINT
+176 GDRFDINT

-229 DDEIETIRFFHPQT
+229 DDEIETIRFFNPQT
-243 QRTLTEDDLKALIA
+243 QRTLTLDDLNAMMTG
-257 NNDQSMGQESLSLLH
+257 NDSRMAKESLSLLH
-272 KLPDISKPITQFQIL
+272 KLPDISKPIEQFQIL
-287 PAKEFPLEE
+287 PAKEFPLDE
-296 GREIFRTNFAEMFP
+296 GRETFRTNFAAMFP
-310 NASSRKLELH
+310 NASSRKFELH

-330 GLEYYQPLFFDLKD
+330 GLEYYQPLFFDAED
-344 WEAESTLFSYLPSD
+344 WQAESSLFSYLPSD
-358 ALFITDELISEK
+358 ALFITDELIHEK
-370 QADYWSQIQ
+370 QVDYWSQIQ
-379 RRYEERRHDLDK
+379 RRYEERRHDIDK
-391 PIVAPEWLYLLSNA
+391 PIVAPELLYLLSNT
-405 LNEQLNRYPRV
+405 LNEYLNHYPRV

-429 VAAIDVAATDSE
+429 VAAIDSE
-441 DMSLE
+441 DAASEGL
-446 QQSQLQLQTTSN
+446 TPNN
-458 KQQGLVTLSALV
+458 KQGLVTLSAQE
-470 PPQLSVNHQK
+470 PPQLPVNHQK
-480 AEPLAELLAFLELQ
+480 AEPLTELLEFLNQQ
-494 AQTGT
+494 AQTAT
-499 PVLIVAETAGRREI
+499 PVLVVAETAGRREI
-513 LIELFKGKIDIK
+513 LIELFRGKIDIE
-525 AYSSFEDFLATDH
+525 AYDSFEAFLAADKTTGLSDN
-538 AHKAAQHNTL
+538 KRPQI
-548 PHVGLT
+548 GLT
-554 VAPIERGIYV
+554 VAPIERGVYV
-564 PERLVMISE
+564 PERLVLISE

-595 FLVKSVTEMTEGSP
+595 FLVKSVTEITEGSP
-609 IVHIEHGIGRYNGL
+609 VVHIEHGIGRYNGL

-637 LKYADDASIYVPV
+637 LKYADEASIYVPV
-650 ANLQLISRYSGG
+650 ANLQMINRYSGG

-685 EQIHDVAAELLHMQ
+685 EQIHDVAAELLNIQ

-709 FKIELSQYELF
+709 FKIDSSQYELF
-720 ASQFAYEETPD
+720 ASQFAFEETPD

-739 MHDMK
+739 MEDMR

-816 KHQQTVLADLA
+816 KHQDTVLADLA

-841 QEDVKFANLGLMVV
+841 QPDVKFSNLGLMIV

-878 LSMTATP
+878 MSMTATP

-907 ARRLAIKTFVMQKTQ
+907 ARRLAIKTFVMQKTE
-922 ALMKEAILRELLRG
+922 ALLKEAILRELLRG

-976 LEQIMQQFYHKKF
+976 LEQVMQQFYHKKF
-989 NVLVCTTIIETGIDV
+989 NVLICSTIIETGIDV

-1117 EPDLNTPL
+1117 EPDLSTPL

-1188 AIHGLRLQAE
+1188 AVHGLRLQAE

-1206 ANSNSMT
+1206 ANSSSMT

-1225 AIIKLIQSDGQ
+1225 AIIKLIQTNGQ
-1236 RYRMNGASGI
+1236 HYRMNGASGI
-1246 RYSDADKLQ
+1246 RYQDANKLATQ
-1255 TAQQR
+1255 QQR

-1271 NEHMVFEST
+1271 SEHMVVESA

>member
-1 MWILTNR
+1 
-8 YGIGLVNGQNARIIA
+8 
-23 FCFLTLILSAMPI
+23 MPI
-36 TALTDAFAPI
+36 TALTDAFDPI
-46 NQQLFPIKD
+46 NQQLFPIAHAER
-55 TQKRWLAPVHGAVSS
+55 RWLTPVYGAVSS

-76 VDEPL
+76 MQALVWDVSE
-81 WKVADRLKVVVTR
+81 RLKVVVTR

-141 TDMPTSGVLL
+141 TDMPTKGVLL
-151 ISVQT
+151 ISVQA
-156 LMQRVAPPS
+156 LMHRVAPPS
-165 WVIGQHFDLSV
+165 WLIGQHFDLSV
-176 GDTFDINT
+176 GDRFDINT

-211 IIDIFAMGQPFPL
+211 IVDIFAMGQPFPL

-229 DDEIETIRFFHPQT
+229 DDEIETIRFFNPQT
-243 QRTLTEDDLKALIA
+243 QRTLTVDDLK
-257 NNDQSMGQESLSLLH
+257 NMMSGNDSSIGKESLSLLH
-272 KLPDISKPITQFQIL
+272 KLPDISKPIQQFQIL
-287 PAKEFPLEE
+287 PAKEFPLDE
-296 GREIFRTNFAEMFP
+296 GRETFRTNFAAMFP
-310 NASSRKLELH
+310 NTSSRKSELH

-330 GLEYYQPLFFDLKD
+330 GLEYYQPLFFDLDD
-344 WEAESTLFSYLPSD
+344 WQADSSLFTYLPDD
-358 ALFITDELISEK
+358 ALFIIDERIHET

-379 RRYEERRHDLDK
+379 RRYEERRHDIDK
-391 PIVAPEWLYLLSNA
+391 PIVAPELLYLLSNT
-405 LNEQLNRYPRV
+405 LNEHLNHYPRV
-416 ILSARD
+416 ILSGHETR
-422 ELATMTD
+422 
-429 VAAIDVAATDSE
+429 AAIDNDASSTAQAAS
-441 DMSLE
+441 SR
-446 QQSQLQLQTTSN
+446 
-458 KQQGLVTLSALV
+458 QGLVTLTAQQ
-470 PPQLSVNHQK
+470 PPQLAVNHQK
-480 AEPLAELLAFLELQ
+480 AEPLADLLEFLLQQ
-494 AQTGT
+494 AQTAT

-513 LIELFKGKIDIK
+513 LIELFKGKIDTK
-525 AYSSFEDFLATDH
+525 AYDSFEAFLAADKVTTFND
-538 AHKAAQHNTL
+538 NNL
-548 PHVGLT
+548 PQVGLT
-554 VAPIERGIYV
+554 VAPIERGVYI
-564 PERLVMISE
+564 PERLVVISE

-595 FLVKSVTEMTEGSP
+595 FLVKSVTEITEGSP
-609 IVHIEHGIGRYNGL
+609 VVHIEHGIGRYNGL

-650 ANLQLISRYSGG
+650 ANLQMISRYSGG

-685 EQIHDVAAELLHMQ
+685 EQIHDVAAELLNMQ

-709 FKIELSQYELF
+709 FKIDPSQYELF
-720 ASQFAYEETPD
+720 ASQFAFEETAD
-731 QANAIHAV
+731 QANAIQAV
-739 MHDMK
+739 MEDMR

-816 KHQQTVLADLA
+816 KHQETVLADLA
-827 AGKVDIVIGTHKLL
+827 AGKVDIIIGTHKLL
-841 QEDVKFANLGLMVV
+841 QPDVKFANLGLMIV

-873 TNVDS
+873 TDVDS
-878 LSMTATP
+878 MSMTATP

-907 ARRLAIKTFVMQKTQ
+907 ARRLAIKTFVMQKTDS
-922 ALMKEAILRELLRG
+922 LMKEAILRELLRG

-976 LEQIMQQFYHKKF
+976 LEQIMEQFYHKKF
-989 NVLVCTTIIETGIDV
+989 NVLVCSTIIETGIDV

-1156 ISNADDKEA
+1156 ISNADDFEA

-1174 DRFGTLPDQTKQLF
+1174 DRFGTLPDQTKHLF
-1188 AIHGLRLQAE
+1188 AIHRLRIQAE

-1206 ANSNSMT
+1206 ANSSSMT

-1225 AIIKLIQSDGQ
+1225 AIIQLIQKDGQ

-1246 RYSDADKLQ
+1246 RYQDANKLA
-1255 TAQQR
+1255 TPQQR
-1260 VTVIQE
+1260 VTVLEE

-1271 NEHMVFEST
+1271 SEHMVAELA

>member
-1 MWILTNR
+1 M
-8 YGIGLVNGQNARIIA
+8 
-23 FCFLTLILSAMPI
+23 SI
-36 TALTDAFAPI
+36 TALTDAFDPI
-46 NQQLFPIKD
+46 NQQLFPI
-55 TQKRWLAPVHGAVSS
+55 QNAERRWLAPVHGAVSS

-76 VDEPL
+76 VQTPL
-81 WKVADRLKVVVTR
+81 WDVADRLKVVVTR

-101 IETELAFCGVDA
+101 IETELVFCGVDA

-151 ISVQT
+151 ISVQA
-156 LMQRVAPPS
+156 LMHRVAPPS
-165 WVIGQHFDLSV
+165 WLIGQHFDLSV
-176 GDTFDINT
+176 GDRFDINT

-229 DDEIETIRFFHPQT
+229 DDEIETIRFFNPQT
-243 QRTLTEDDLKALIA
+243 QRTLTVDDLKTMISG
-257 NNDQSMGQESLSLLH
+257 NDSSMGKESLSLLH
-272 KLPDISKPITQFQIL
+272 KLPDISKPIKQFQIL
-287 PAKEFPLEE
+287 PAKEFPLDE
-296 GREIFRTNFAEMFP
+296 GRETFRTNFAAMFP
-310 NASSRKLELH
+310 NASSRKSELH

-344 WEAESTLFSYLPSD
+344 WMAESNLFSYLPSD
-358 ALFITDELISEK
+358 ALFITDELINEK

-379 RRYEERRHDLDK
+379 RRYEERRHDIDK
-391 PIVAPEWLYLLSNA
+391 PIVAPELLYLLSNS
-405 LNEQLNRYPRV
+405 LNEHLNHYPRV
-416 ILSARD
+416 ILSARN

-429 VAAIDVAATDSE
+429 VAAIDSIDNDDATLASE
-441 DMSLE
+441 QLSL
-446 QQSQLQLQTTSN
+446 TP
-458 KQQGLVTLSALV
+458 KKQGLVTLSAQE
-470 PPQLSVNHQK
+470 PPQLPVNHQK
-480 AEPLAELLAFLELQ
+480 AEPLSELLAFLELQ
-494 AQTGT
+494 AQTVT

-513 LIELFKGKIDIK
+513 LIELFKGKIDVK
-525 AYSSFEDFLATDH
+525 AYDSFEAFLAAD
-538 AHKAAQHNTL
+538 KSKNNSNKL
-548 PHVGLT
+548 PQVGLT
-554 VAPIERGIYV
+554 IAPIERGVYV
-564 PERLVMISE
+564 PERLVVISE

-595 FLVKSVTEMTEGSP
+595 FLVKSVTEITEGSP
-609 IVHIEHGIGRYNGL
+609 VVHIEHGIGRYNGL

-650 ANLQLISRYSGG
+650 ANLQMINRYSGG

-685 EQIHDVAAELLHMQ
+685 EQIHDVAAELLNMQ

-709 FKIELSQYELF
+709 FKIDPSQYELF
-720 ASQFAYEETPD
+720 ASQFAFEETPD

-739 MHDMK
+739 MEDMR

-816 KHQQTVLADLA
+816 KHQDTVLTDLA

-841 QEDVKFANLGLMVV
+841 QPDVKFSNLGLMIV

-873 TNVDS
+873 TDVDS
-878 LSMTATP
+878 MSMTATP

-907 ARRLAIKTFVMQKTQ
+907 ARRLAIKTFVMQKTD
-922 ALMKEAILRELLRG
+922 ALLKEAILRELLRG

-953 ETIRE
+953 ETVRE

-976 LEQIMQQFYHKKF
+976 LEQVMQQFYHKKF
-989 NVLVCTTIIETGIDV
+989 NVLICSTIIETGIDV

-1117 EPDLNTPL
+1117 EPDLSTPL

-1174 DRFGTLPDQTKQLF
+1174 DRFGTLPDQTKHLF
-1188 AIHGLRLQAE
+1188 AIHRLRIQAE

-1206 ANSNSMT
+1206 ANSSSLT

-1225 AIIKLIQSDGQ
+1225 AIIQLIQKDGQ

-1246 RYSDADKLQ
+1246 RYQDSNKLA
-1255 TAQQR
+1255 TPQQR
-1260 VTVIQE
+1260 VSVIQD

-1271 NEHMVFEST
+1271 SEHTVTESA

>member
-1 MWILTNR
+1 MP
-8 YGIGLVNGQNARIIA
+8 
-23 FCFLTLILSAMPI
+23 FMPI
-36 TALTDAFAPI
+36 TALTDAFNPI
-46 NQQLFPIKD
+46 NKRLFPIKD
-55 TQKRWLAPVHGAVSS
+55 HQRRWLSPVHGAVGS

-76 VDEPL
+76 VSTDL
-81 WKVADRLKVVVTR
+81 WEVANRLKVMVAR

-141 TDMPTSGVLL
+141 TDMPTTGILL

-165 WVIGQHFDLSV
+165 WLIGQHFDLSV
-176 GDTFDINT
+176 GDIFDINT
-184 QRELLA
+184 QRGLLA
-190 KAGYRAVE
+190 KAGYRAVD

-211 IIDIFAMGQPFPL
+211 VIDIFAMGQPFPL

-243 QRTLTEDDLKALIA
+243 QRTLTEDDLRAMMSG
-257 NNDQSMGQESLSLLH
+257 NDTSMGAESLSLLH
-272 KLPDISKPITQFQIL
+272 KLPDISKAIEKFQIL
-287 PAKEFPLEE
+287 PAKEFPLDE
-296 GREIFRTNFAEMFP
+296 GRETFRTNFAAMFP
-310 NASSRKLELH
+310 NASSRKFELH

-330 GLEYYQPLFFDLKD
+330 GLEYYQPLFF
-344 WEAESTLFSYLPSD
+344 EAEDWIQQSSLFNYLPSD
-358 ALFITDELISEK
+358 ALFITDELIGER
-370 QADYWSQIQ
+370 QVDYWSQIQ
-379 RRYEERRHDLDK
+379 RRYEERRHDIDK
-391 PIVAPEWLYLLSNA
+391 PVLAPDLLYMPANLF
-405 LNEQLNRYPRV
+405 NEQLNNYPRV
-416 ILSARD
+416 IVSARN
-422 ELATMTD
+422 ELTVNDRGDKA
-429 VAAIDVAATDSE
+429 DSAK
-441 DMSLE
+441 D
-446 QQSQLQLQTTSN
+446 SN
-458 KQQGLVTLSALV
+458 IMQGLVTLSAQE

-480 AEPLAELLAFLELQ
+480 TEPLADLLAFLELQ
-494 AQTGT
+494 IQTDT

-525 AYSSFEDFLATDH
+525 AYDSLKDFLAIDH
-538 AHKAAQHNTL
+538 SNVNTNNNL

-554 VAPIERGIYV
+554 VAPIERGVYV
-564 PERLVMISE
+564 PERLVVISE

-595 FLVKSVTEMTEGSP
+595 FLVKSVTELTQGSP
-609 IVHIEHGIGRYNGL
+609 VVHIEHGIGRYHGL
-623 ITLDVGD
+623 IILDVGD

-637 LKYADDASIYVPV
+637 LKYADEASIYVPV
-650 ANLQLISRYSGG
+650 ANLQMISRYSGG

-670 KIGSGKWDKAKQKAL
+670 KIGSGKWDKAKHKAL
-685 EQIHDVAAELLHMQ
+685 QQIHDVAAELLNMQ

-709 FKIELSQYELF
+709 FKIEHSQYELF
-720 ASQFAYEETPD
+720 ASQFAFEETPD
-731 QANAIHAV
+731 QANAIYAV
-739 MHDMK
+739 MEDMK

-778 VAVLVPTTL
+778 VAILVPTTL

-816 KHQQTVLADLA
+816 KHQDTVLADLA

-841 QEDVKFANLGLMVV
+841 QKDVQFVNLGLMIV

-907 ARRLAIKTFVMQKTQ
+907 ARRLAIKTFVMQKTDS
-922 ALMKEAILRELLRG
+922 LMKEAILRELLRG

-953 ETIRE
+953 ETVRE

-976 LEQIMQQFYHKKF
+976 LEQIMQQFYHKNF
-989 NVLVCTTIIETGIDV
+989 NVLICSTIIETGIDV

-1044 SIKGLKGDAKRRL
+1044 SLKGLKGDAKRRL

-1143 LHDVHQR
+1143 VHDVHQR

-1156 ISNADDKEA
+1156 IGNADDKEI
-1165 LTDIRTEMI
+1165 LVDIRTEMI
-1174 DRFGTLPDQTKQLF
+1174 DRFGALPDQTKQLF
-1188 AIHGLRLQAE
+1188 AVHSLRLQAE
-1198 PLKINKID
+1198 PLLINKID
-1206 ANSNSMT
+1206 ANSSNIT

-1225 AIIKLIQSDGQ
+1225 AIIKLIQSDNK

-1246 RYSDADKLQ
+1246 RYSDPDKLES
-1255 TAQQR
+1255 AQQR
-1260 VTVIQE
+1260 VNAIQE
-1266 LLRYF
+1266 LLQYF
-1271 NEHMVFEST
+1271 AKHRVEEPA